1 MAEKFKMPNKK
12 TTIIIGIIIA
22 ILAIVAVT
30 GTVVFLKDRGSTE
43 AADLESEQ
51 VSRDTTGTSTQNDQQ
66 VSQNEGTPQGETA
79 QNNEQT
85 TSEQNQNNGVA
96 QNDNNQATGT
106 VNAGTTG
113 TTTTTGTAGNTGTT
127 TTTDNIQETTISRTE
142 EVQIPERKTMEG
154 HYVGWTPMQVNAD
167 INYAKNIVAQPDNL
181 EIHKVAKTATGENLV
196 TKGEEIT
203 YEISVKN
210 NSEKELKG
218 IEIKDNI
225 PTMTEYKSGS
235 VDNNGEEVKETTGN
249 VIGLKWNIDL
259 KVGEEKVVSFKVTV
273 AKNATGTIENVAFVN
288 GESTKPVETAVV
300 TATKTAT
307 IEGKEEGEPA
317 KVGDKITYTIT
328 VVNTEDIAGSAN
340 VKDESL
346 AKLVED
352 GILKI
357 DEASKE
363 TATKVMEGT
372 VISVPGKGEG
382 KISFTMVVEKIN
394 GAIKNIATVGEEKP
408 ETTVNTVNIT
418 GEKSNTDTDD
428 VVKPGDTFDYT
439 IVLTNSGNVAGTA
452 TVTDEVPEGLK
463 VTGTNPTTAT
473 LDGRKVDFGD
483 VTVAPGT
490 PVTLTISVEVE
501 ATATGDIKNVGKV
514 DGKDVEDPETIK
526 TVNITAEKANNED
539 DNKVKPGDTFDYTI
553 TLTNN
558 GNTTGTAT
566 VTDEVPEGLKVTGT
580 NPTTAT
586 VDGRKVDFGDVEV
599 APGTP
604 VTLTIS
610 VEVEATAT
618 GDIKNVGKVDGKDV
632 EDPETIKTVNITAE
646 KANNEDDNKVKPGD
660 TFDYTITLTNN
671 GNTTG
676 TATVTDEVPEGLKV
690 TGTNPTATVEGR
702 KVDFGDVEVAPGTPV
717 TLTIS
722 VEVEATAT
730 GDIKN
735 VGKVDGKDVEDPET
749 IKTVNI
755 TGEKSNT
762 DQDNIV
768 KPGDTFDYTIVLTNS
783 GNTTGSVTVT
793 DDIPDAL
800 EITGTTPTSEGEN
813 ATVTVTGNHVDF
825 GNVEVTPGT
834 PVTLT
839 ISVKVKATATGTF
852 KNVAKVDGKD
862 TPDTE
867 VTIENVTNITAT
879 KGNNDTDG
887 KVKAGDVVTYTINLS
902 NSGNVAGTT
911 TVTDRLP
918 SGVIYQE
925 SSDNGVYSNTT
936 GTVIWNNVNVPVG
949 TNTKQLTVTVK
960 IDKTATGRIVNTA
973 IVENEE
979 IHDGGLDLVKITA
992 TKSSNITSIA
1002 KVGQEVVYTIKA
1014 INNGTIAGDATI
1026 TDQVPSTLELKEA
1039 TLTAAGED
1047 TISKTDAGLVT
1058 WNVKGLEPGAGN
1070 ARVLTIKATIKDF
1083 TGTTEN
1089 ITNEVKVDN
1098 EKTSETTIEAG
1109 RPLITSTKTSEIISC
1124 PERNELTGNTVHE
1137 GDKIKYTITV
1147 RNTGAVEKVINV
1159 TDQIKDGLSY
1169 VDGTLTAEFAG
1180 KTVTGATV
1188 QNGVVKLENYT
1199 LTTGG
1204 TLTITFTVEVNT
1216 LPEGV
1221 YSKTIDAN
1229 VAVVDGADVSDEG
1242 GYEVLKPIISSEKTS
1257 AIVACSKG
1265 VTTGTIVHENDQI
1278 KYIINVYNTG
1288 RTSGKVTIEDTIPEG
1303 LSYVAGSVTAKVDNT
1318 AVSGVSVDNGKLTLT
1333 NYSLAAG
1340 KTLVIE
1346 FTAKVNTLPTGV
1358 YSKTIATNVATV
1370 NGTTTEDNKGE
1381 YNVVKPNV
1389 ESSKSS
1395 AIVECSVNQTTGKIV
1410 HENDKVRYTITVENN
1425 GTDSDVVNVTDTI
1438 PAGLKYVTDS
1448 LSAKLNDNTEVKATI
1463 SGRQI
1468 KVEAYTLAA
1477 GKTLTITFDA
1487 TVDTLE
1493 SGVYSKQIANNVAV
1507 VNGVNVPD
1515 NGGYE
1520 VQKPQIESSK
1530 VVDKQKAEY
1539 DEELTYT
1546 ITAKNLSTT
1555 TAEVSISDPIPEGT
1569 EYVPNSIT
1577 VNGTAAADA
1586 NNYKDGKVV
1595 YTGTLTKQ
1603 NETVTITFKVKVTEK
1618 AIGTL
1623 ITNKANINNEEKQAT
1638 TKVVKR
1644 VTVGT
1649 ESTKVTPID
1658 LVFVLDVSGSM
1669 NTNNKIG
1676 DLRTASQKLAD
1687 KVFADETTSTISVI
1701 TYSKSAS
1708 DKGTYTYAQRN
1719 NLKATISGL
1728 TANGGT
1734 NIYAALNAANTKV
1747 SALGTER
1754 EKVVVFLTDGSPTIP
1769 DYIRGVHS
1777 SDNADSGF
1785 TNNVKDKIVKQAK
1798 ALKTLVGAKGKVYS
1812 IGLGLDNLSTTN
1824 VRSAS
1829 ECTLTS
1835 LDVTKS
1841 FDTENHTFTITIA
1854 NPTGSEITLEQVD
1867 ASFSDISKLITV
1879 KNGEIRGNRK
1889 RKARWSNVKI
1899 SANGSVTLTGTY
1911 EPDKNYGWDGEKW
1924 AEVEREPSESSV
1936 SVDTGYKGVCITEEH
1951 QELYNG
1957 KPLYTV
1963 IKTADEKQ
1971 YHGITEKDYANYLLS
1986 KISTEGIPMNV
1997 NSVETAFDKIL
2008 HDISTTSKIYTVEEG
2023 TVIDIPETRNIISDV
2038 TVKIGDSSKGY
2049 TLDELK
2055 AGVNGLVYKEGEG
2068 FKWTITGDTL
2078 LTNKLSLEYKVD
2090 E

>member
-1 MAEKFKMPNKK
+1 MAMNFKKPSKK
-12 TTIIIGIIIA
+12 TAII
-22 ILAIVAVT
+22 AIVAVIILLAIAIT
-30 GTVVFLKDRGSTE
+30 GTVVFLRDRGTTE
-43 AADLESEQ
+43 AADLDTEQ
-51 VSRDTTGTSTQNDQQ
+51 VDRQ
-66 VSQNEGTPQGETA
+66 VSQDEQTPNTGAESETVQPETPNEAAEQTDTQNQGTAEGTQTETTA
-79 QNNEQT
+79 
-85 TSEQNQNNGVA
+85 
-96 QNDNNQATGT
+96 
-106 VNAGTTG
+106 NAGTT
-113 TTTTTGTAGNTGTT
+113 TGTT
-127 TTTDNIQETTISRTE
+127 AGATRPQTGTTTDNIQETTITRTE
-142 EVQIPERKTMEG
+142 SIEIPERQVSEG
-154 HYVGWTPMQVNAD
+154 HYVGWTPIDIEAELASAKINAK
-167 INYAKNIVAQPDNL
+167 YDNL
-181 EIHKVAKTATGENLV
+181 EIKKVAKTATGENLV

-218 IEIKDNI
+218 IEIKDKI
-225 PTMTEYKSGS
+225 PAMTEYKSGS
-235 VDNNGEEVKETTGN
+235 IDNNGEEIKEATGK

-259 KVGEEKVVSFKVTV
+259 KAGEEKVVSFKVTV
-273 AKNATGTIENVAFVN
+273 AENATGTIENVAIVN
-288 GESTKPVETAVV
+288 GESTEPAKTAVV
-300 TATKTAT
+300 TASKTAT
-307 IEGKEEGEPA
+307 IEGKEKGQPA

-328 VVNTEDIAGSAN
+328 VVNTEDIAGKAN

-372 VISVPGKGEG
+372 TIDVPAKGEG

-394 GAIKNIATVGEEKP
+394 GAIKNIAIVGTEEQEATVD
-408 ETTVNTVNIT
+408 TVNIT
-418 GEKSNTDTDD
+418 AEKTNNDLDN

-439 IVLTNSGNVAGTA
+439 IVLTNN
-452 TVTDEVPEGLK
+452 
-463 VTGTNPTTAT
+463 
-473 LDGRKVDFGD
+473 
-483 VTVAPGT
+483 
-490 PVTLTISVEVE
+490 
-501 ATATGDIKNVGKV
+501 
-514 DGKDVEDPETIK
+514 
-526 TVNITAEKANNED
+526 
-539 DNKVKPGDTFDYTI
+539 
-553 TLTNN
+553 
-558 GNTTGTAT
+558 
-566 VTDEVPEGLKVTGT
+566 
-580 NPTTAT
+580 
-586 VDGRKVDFGDVEV
+586 
-599 APGTP
+599 
-604 VTLTIS
+604 
-610 VEVEATAT
+610 
-618 GDIKNVGKVDGKDV
+618 
-632 EDPETIKTVNITAE
+632 
-646 KANNEDDNKVKPGD
+646 
-660 TFDYTITLTNN
+660 
-671 GNTTG
+671 
-676 TATVTDEVPEGLKV
+676 
-690 TGTNPTATVEGR
+690 
-702 KVDFGDVEVAPGTPV
+702 
-717 TLTIS
+717 
-722 VEVEATAT
+722 
-730 GDIKN
+730 
-735 VGKVDGKDVEDPET
+735 
-749 IKTVNI
+749 
-755 TGEKSNT
+755 
-762 DQDNIV
+762 
-768 KPGDTFDYTIVLTNS
+768 

-800 EITGTTPTSEGEN
+800 EITGTTPT
-813 ATVTVTGNHVDF
+813 ATVTGNHVDF
-825 GNVEVTPGT
+825 GNVTVAPGT

-852 KNVAKVDGKD
+852 KNVALVDGKN

-879 KGNNDTDG
+879 KENNDTDG
-887 KVKAGDVVTYTINLS
+887 KVKAGDVVTYTIKLS

-949 TNTKQLTVTVK
+949 TNTKQLTVTVT
-960 IDKTATGRIVNTA
+960 IDKTAAGRIVNRA

-979 IHDGGLDLVKITA
+979 IHDEGLDLVKITA

-1002 KVGQEVVYTIKA
+1002 KVDQEVVYTITA

-1039 TLTAAGED
+1039 TLTEAGED
-1047 TISKTDAGLVT
+1047 TISKTDEGLVT
-1058 WNVKGLEPGAGN
+1058 WNVKGLKPGAEN

-1109 RPLITSTKTSEIISC
+1109 KPLITSTKTSEIISC

-1147 RNTGAVEKVINV
+1147 RNTGAVEKAINV
-1159 TDQIKDGLSY
+1159 TDQIKDGLRY

-1180 KTVTGATV
+1180 KVVTGATV

-1204 TLTITFTVEVNT
+1204 TLTITFTVEVKALAAN
-1216 LPEGV
+1216 E

-1229 VAVVDGADVSDEG
+1229 VAVVDGANVPDEG
-1242 GYEVLKPIISSEKTS
+1242 GYEVLKPIISSDKTS

-1278 KYIINVYNTG
+1278 KYTINVYNTG
-1288 RTSGKVTIEDTIPEG
+1288 RTSGKVTVEDTIPEG

-1318 AVSGVSVDNGKLTLT
+1318 AISGVSVDTNGKLTLT

-1346 FTAKVNTLPTGV
+1346 FTAKVNTLPEDV
-1358 YSKTIATNVATV
+1358 YSKTILTNVATV
-1370 NGTTTEDNKGE
+1370 NGTTTEDNKGKYE
-1381 YNVVKPNV
+1381 VVKPNI
-1389 ESSKSS
+1389 EPSKSS

-1410 HENDKVRYTITVENN
+1410 HENDKIRYTITVENN

-1438 PAGLKYVTDS
+1438 PTGLKYVTDS
-1448 LSAKLNDNTEVKATI
+1448 LSAKLNDNTEVEATI

-1477 GKTLTITFDA
+1477 GNTLTITFDA
-1487 TVDTLE
+1487 TVDPLE
-1493 SGVYSKQIANNVAV
+1493 SGVYSKQIANNIAV

-1530 VVDKQKAEY
+1530 VVDKQTAEY

-1555 TAEVSISDPIPEGT
+1555 TSEVNISDQIPEGT
-1569 EYVPNSIT
+1569 EYVANSIK
-1577 VNGTAAADA
+1577 VNGTSVADA

-1595 YTGTLTKQ
+1595 YTGSLSKQ

-1618 AIGTL
+1618 AIGTV
-1623 ITNKANINNEEKQAT
+1623 ITNKANINGEEKQAT
-1638 TKVVKR
+1638 TKVVKK
-1644 VTVGT
+1644 VTVET
-1649 ESTKVTPID
+1649 ESSKVTPID

-1676 DLRTASQKLAD
+1676 DLRTAAQKLAD

-1728 TANGGT
+1728 TANDGT

-1769 DYIRGVHS
+1769 DYISGVHS
-1777 SDNADSGF
+1777 SDNRDSSY
-1785 TNNVKDKIVKQAK
+1785 TNNVKDEIVKQAK
-1798 ALKTLVGAKGKVYS
+1798 ALKTLVGTKGKVYS
-1812 IGLGLDNLSTTN
+1812 IGLGLGNLSTTN

-1829 ECTLTS
+1829 ECTTTDLN
-1835 LDVTKS
+1835 VTKT
-1841 FDTENHTFTITIA
+1841 FDTESHTFTITIE

-1867 ASFSDISKLITV
+1867 ASFSDISKLLTV
-1879 KNGEIRGNRK
+1879 EKGEIRGNSK

-1911 EPDKNYGWDGEKW
+1911 EPDTYKAWNGGWV
-1924 AEVEREPSESSV
+1924 EVEREPSERSV
-1936 SVDTGYKGVCITEEH
+1936 SVDTGYEGVCITEEH
-1951 QELYNG
+1951 QELFNG

-1963 IKTADEKQ
+1963 IKTADGKQ

-1986 KISTEGIPMNV
+1986 KISTEGTPMNV
-1997 NSVETAFDKIL
+1997 DSVETAFDKIL
-2008 HDISTTSKIYTVEEG
+2008 HDISTTSNTYTVEEG

-2055 AGVNGLVYKEGEG
+2055 VGVNGLVYKEGEG

-2078 LTNKLSLEYKVD
+2078 LTNKLSLEYKVY

>member
-1 MAEKFKMPNKK
+1 MKVK
-12 TTIIIGIIIA
+12 TG
-22 ILAIVAVT
+22 
-30 GTVVFLKDRGSTE
+30 
-43 AADLESEQ
+43 
-51 VSRDTTGTSTQNDQQ
+51 
-66 VSQNEGTPQGETA
+66 
-79 QNNEQT
+79 
-85 TSEQNQNNGVA
+85 
-96 QNDNNQATGT
+96 
-106 VNAGTTG
+106 
-113 TTTTTGTAGNTGTT
+113 
-127 TTTDNIQETTISRTE
+127 
-142 EVQIPERKTMEG
+142 
-154 HYVGWTPMQVNAD
+154 
-167 INYAKNIVAQPDNL
+167 
-181 EIHKVAKTATGENLV
+181 
-196 TKGEEIT
+196 
-203 YEISVKN
+203 
-210 NSEKELKG
+210 
-218 IEIKDNI
+218 
-225 PTMTEYKSGS
+225 
-235 VDNNGEEVKETTGN
+235 
-249 VIGLKWNIDL
+249 
-259 KVGEEKVVSFKVTV
+259 
-273 AKNATGTIENVAFVN
+273 
-288 GESTKPVETAVV
+288 
-300 TATKTAT
+300 
-307 IEGKEEGEPA
+307 
-317 KVGDKITYTIT
+317 
-328 VVNTEDIAGSAN
+328 
-340 VKDESL
+340 
-346 AKLVED
+346 
-352 GILKI
+352 
-357 DEASKE
+357 
-363 TATKVMEGT
+363 
-372 VISVPGKGEG
+372 
-382 KISFTMVVEKIN
+382 
-394 GAIKNIATVGEEKP
+394 
-408 ETTVNTVNIT
+408 
-418 GEKSNTDTDD
+418 
-428 VVKPGDTFDYT
+428 
-439 IVLTNSGNVAGTA
+439 
-452 TVTDEVPEGLK
+452 
-463 VTGTNPTTAT
+463 
-473 LDGRKVDFGD
+473 
-483 VTVAPGT
+483 
-490 PVTLTISVEVE
+490 
-501 ATATGDIKNVGKV
+501 ATGDIKNVGKV

-526 TVNITAEKANNED
+526 TVNITAEKSNNED
-539 DNKVKPGDTFDYTI
+539 DNK
-553 TLTNN
+553 
-558 GNTTGTAT
+558 
-566 VTDEVPEGLKVTGT
+566 
-580 NPTTAT
+580 
-586 VDGRKVDFGDVEV
+586 
-599 APGTP
+599 
-604 VTLTIS
+604 
-610 VEVEATAT
+610 
-618 GDIKNVGKVDGKDV
+618 
-632 EDPETIKTVNITAE
+632 
-646 KANNEDDNKVKPGD
+646 
-660 TFDYTITLTNN
+660 
-671 GNTTG
+671 
-676 TATVTDEVPEGLKV
+676 
-690 TGTNPTATVEGR
+690 
-702 KVDFGDVEVAPGTPV
+702 
-717 TLTIS
+717 
-722 VEVEATAT
+722 
-730 GDIKN
+730 
-735 VGKVDGKDVEDPET
+735 
-749 IKTVNI
+749 
-755 TGEKSNT
+755 
-762 DQDNIV
+762 V

-800 EITGTTPTSEGEN
+800 EITGTTPT
-813 ATVTVTGNHVDF
+813 ATVTGNHVDF
-825 GNVEVTPGT
+825 GNVKVVPGT

-839 ISVKVKATATGTF
+839 ISVKVKSTATGTF
-852 KNVAKVDGKD
+852 KNVALVDGKN

-879 KGNNDTDG
+879 KENNDTDG
-887 KVKAGDVVTYTINLS
+887 KVKAGDVVTYTIKLS

-960 IDKTATGRIVNTA
+960 IDKTAAERIVNTA

-1002 KVGQEVVYTIKA
+1002 KVGQEVVYTITA

-1039 TLTAAGED
+1039 TLTATGED
-1047 TISKTDAGLVT
+1047 TISKTDDGLVT
-1058 WNVKGLEPGAGN
+1058 WNVKGLEPGVEN

-1109 RPLITSTKTSEIISC
+1109 KPLITSTKTSEITSC

-1159 TDQIKDGLSY
+1159 TDQIKDGLRY

-1180 KTVTGATV
+1180 KAVTGATV

-1204 TLTITFTVEVNT
+1204 TLTITFTVEVNA
-1216 LPEGV
+1216 LAANE

-1229 VAVVDGADVSDEG
+1229 VAVVDGVDTEDEKG
-1242 GYEVLKPIISSEKTS
+1242 EYEVLKPIISSDKTS

-1278 KYIINVYNTG
+1278 KYTINVYNTG

-1303 LSYVAGSVTAKVDNT
+1303 LSYVAGSVTAKVDST
-1318 AVSGVSVDNGKLTLT
+1318 AISGVSVDANGKLTLT

-1346 FTAKVNTLPTGV
+1346 FTAKVNTLPAGV
-1358 YSKTIATNVATV
+1358 YSKTILTNVATV
-1370 NGTTTEDNKGE
+1370 NGTTTEDNKGK
-1381 YNVVKPNV
+1381 YNVVKPNI
-1389 ESSKSS
+1389 EPSKSS

-1410 HENDKVRYTITVENN
+1410 HENDKIRYTITVENN

-1438 PAGLKYVTDS
+1438 PAGLTYVTDS
-1448 LSAKLNDNTEVKATI
+1448 LSAKLNDNTEVEATI
-1463 SGRQI
+1463 NGRQI

-1487 TVDTLE
+1487 TVDPLE
-1493 SGVYSKQIANNVAV
+1493 SGVYSKQIANNIAV

-1530 VVDKQKAEY
+1530 VVDKQTAEY

-1577 VNGTAAADA
+1577 VNGTAVADA

-1618 AIGTL
+1618 AIGTV

-1644 VTVGT
+1644 VTVVT

-1676 DLRTASQKLAD
+1676 DLRTAAQKLAD

-1708 DKGTYTYAQRN
+1708 DKGTYTYVQRN

-1785 TNNVKDKIVKQAK
+1785 TNNVKDEIVKQAK
-1798 ALKTLVGAKGKVYS
+1798 ALKTLVGTKGKLYS

-1867 ASFSDISKLITV
+1867 ASFSDISKLLTV
-1879 KNGEIRGNRK
+1879 KNGEIRGNSK

-1911 EPDKNYGWDGEKW
+1911 EPYTYNTWNGGWV
-1924 AEVEREPSESSV
+1924 EVEREPSESSV
-1936 SVDTGYKGVCITEEH
+1936 SVDTGYEGVCITEEH

-1963 IKTADEKQ
+1963 IKTADGKQ

-1986 KISTEGIPMNV
+1986 KISTEGTPMNV
-1997 NSVETAFDKIL
+1997 DSVETAFDKIL
-2008 HDISTTSKIYTVEEG
+2008 HDISTTSNTYTVEEG

-2049 TLDELK
+2049 TLDKLK

>member
-1 MAEKFKMPNKK
+1 MAMNFKKPSKK
-12 TTIIIGIIIA
+12 TAIIT
-22 ILAIVAVT
+22 IVAVIILLAIAIT
-30 GTVVFLKDRGSTE
+30 GTVVFLRDRGTTE
-43 AADLESEQ
+43 AADLETEQ
-51 VSRDTTGTSTQNDQQ
+51 VDRQ
-66 VSQNEGTPQGETA
+66 VSQDEQTPNTGVESESVQPEIPNEAAEQTDTQNQGTAEGTR
-79 QNNEQT
+79 
-85 TSEQNQNNGVA
+85 
-96 QNDNNQATGT
+96 TGT
-106 VNAGTTG
+106 TNAGTTG
-113 TTTTTGTAGNTGTT
+113 TNAGATRTQTG
-127 TTTDNIQETTISRTE
+127 TTTDNIQETTITRTE
-142 EVQIPERKTMEG
+142 SIEIPERQVSEG
-154 HYVGWTPMQVNAD
+154 HYVGWTPIDIEAELASAKINAK
-167 INYAKNIVAQPDNL
+167 YDNL
-181 EIHKVAKTATGENLV
+181 EIKKVAKTATGENLV

-218 IEIKDNI
+218 IEIKDKI
-225 PTMTEYKSGS
+225 PAMTEYKSGS
-235 VDNNGEEVKETTGN
+235 IDNNGEEIKEATGK

-259 KVGEEKVVSFKVTV
+259 KAGEEKVVSFKVTV
-273 AKNATGTIENVAFVN
+273 AQNATGTIENIAVVN
-288 GESTKPVETAVV
+288 GESTDPAKTAVV
-300 TATKTAT
+300 TASKTAT
-307 IEGKEEGEPA
+307 IEGKEEGQPA

-328 VVNTEDIAGSAN
+328 VVNTGDIAGKAN

-372 VISVPGKGEG
+372 TIDVPAKGKGN
-382 KISFTMVVEKIN
+382 ISFTMVVEKIN
-394 GAIKNIATVGEEKP
+394 GAIKNIAIVGTEEQEATVD
-408 ETTVNTVNIT
+408 TVNIT
-418 GEKSNTDTDD
+418 AEKTNNDLDN

-439 IVLTNSGNVAGTA
+439 IVLTNN
-452 TVTDEVPEGLK
+452 
-463 VTGTNPTTAT
+463 
-473 LDGRKVDFGD
+473 
-483 VTVAPGT
+483 
-490 PVTLTISVEVE
+490 
-501 ATATGDIKNVGKV
+501 
-514 DGKDVEDPETIK
+514 
-526 TVNITAEKANNED
+526 
-539 DNKVKPGDTFDYTI
+539 
-553 TLTNN
+553 
-558 GNTTGTAT
+558 
-566 VTDEVPEGLKVTGT
+566 
-580 NPTTAT
+580 
-586 VDGRKVDFGDVEV
+586 
-599 APGTP
+599 
-604 VTLTIS
+604 
-610 VEVEATAT
+610 
-618 GDIKNVGKVDGKDV
+618 
-632 EDPETIKTVNITAE
+632 
-646 KANNEDDNKVKPGD
+646 
-660 TFDYTITLTNN
+660 
-671 GNTTG
+671 
-676 TATVTDEVPEGLKV
+676 
-690 TGTNPTATVEGR
+690 
-702 KVDFGDVEVAPGTPV
+702 
-717 TLTIS
+717 
-722 VEVEATAT
+722 
-730 GDIKN
+730 
-735 VGKVDGKDVEDPET
+735 
-749 IKTVNI
+749 
-755 TGEKSNT
+755 
-762 DQDNIV
+762 
-768 KPGDTFDYTIVLTNS
+768 

-800 EITGTTPTSEGEN
+800 EIKGTTPT
-813 ATVTVTGNHVDF
+813 ATVTGNHVDF
-825 GNVEVTPGT
+825 GNVTVAPGT

-839 ISVKVKATATGTF
+839 INVQVKSTATGTF
-852 KNVAKVDGKD
+852 KNVALVDGKN

-879 KGNNDTDG
+879 KENNDTDG
-887 KVKAGDVVTYTINLS
+887 KVKAGDVVTYTIKLS

-949 TNTKQLTVTVK
+949 TNTKQLTVTVT
-960 IDKTATGRIVNTA
+960 IDKTAAGRIVNRA

-979 IHDGGLDLVKITA
+979 IHDEGLDLVKITA

-1002 KVGQEVVYTIKA
+1002 KVDQEVVYTITA

-1039 TLTAAGED
+1039 TLTEAGED
-1047 TISKTDAGLVT
+1047 TISKTDEGLVT
-1058 WNVKGLEPGAGN
+1058 WNVKGLKPGAEN

-1109 RPLITSTKTSEIISC
+1109 KPLITSTKTSEIISC

-1147 RNTGAVEKVINV
+1147 RNTGAVEKAINV
-1159 TDQIKDGLSY
+1159 TDQIKDGLRY

-1180 KTVTGATV
+1180 KVVTGATV

-1204 TLTITFTVEVNT
+1204 TLTITFTVEVKALAAN
-1216 LPEGV
+1216 E

-1229 VAVVDGADVSDEG
+1229 VAVVDGANVPDEG
-1242 GYEVLKPIISSEKTS
+1242 GYEVLKPIISSDKTS

-1278 KYIINVYNTG
+1278 KYTINVYNTG
-1288 RTSGKVTIEDTIPEG
+1288 RTSGKVTVEDTIPEG

-1318 AVSGVSVDNGKLTLT
+1318 AISGVSVDTNGKLTLT

-1346 FTAKVNTLPTGV
+1346 FTAKVNTLPAGV
-1358 YSKTIATNVATV
+1358 YGKTILTNVATV
-1370 NGTTTEDNKGE
+1370 NGTTTEDNKGKYE
-1381 YNVVKPNV
+1381 VVKPNI
-1389 ESSKSS
+1389 EPSKSS

-1410 HENDKVRYTITVENN
+1410 HENDKIRYTITVENN
-1425 GTDSDVVNVTDTI
+1425 GTDSDVVNVTDII
-1438 PAGLKYVTDS
+1438 PAGLTYVKDS
-1448 LSAKLNDNTEVKATI
+1448 LSAKLNDNTEVEATI

-1477 GKTLTITFDA
+1477 GNTLTITFDA

-1493 SGVYSKQIANNVAV
+1493 SGVYSKQIANNIAV

-1530 VVDKQKAEY
+1530 VVDKQTAEY

-1555 TAEVSISDPIPEGT
+1555 TSEVNISDQIPEGT
-1569 EYVPNSIT
+1569 EYVANSIK
-1577 VNGTAAADA
+1577 VNGTSVADA

-1618 AIGTL
+1618 AIGTV
-1623 ITNKANINNEEKQAT
+1623 ITNKANINGEEKQAT
-1638 TKVVKR
+1638 TKVVKK
-1644 VTVGT
+1644 VTVET
-1649 ESTKVTPID
+1649 ESSKVTPID

-1676 DLRTASQKLAD
+1676 DLRTAAQKLAD

-1728 TANGGT
+1728 TANDGT

-1769 DYIRGVHS
+1769 DYISGVHS
-1777 SDNADSGF
+1777 SDNRDSSY
-1785 TNNVKDKIVKQAK
+1785 TNNVKDEIVKQAK
-1798 ALKTLVGAKGKVYS
+1798 ALKTLVGTKGKVYS

-1835 LDVTKS
+1835 LEVTKS

-1867 ASFSDISKLITV
+1867 ASFSDISKLLTV
-1879 KNGEIRGNRK
+1879 EKGEIRGNSK

-1911 EPDKNYGWDGEKW
+1911 EPDTYKAWNGGWV
-1924 AEVEREPSESSV
+1924 EVEREPSERSV
-1936 SVDTGYKGVCITEEH
+1936 SVDTGYEGVCITEEH
-1951 QELYNG
+1951 QELFNG

-1963 IKTADEKQ
+1963 IKTADGKQ

-1986 KISTEGIPMNV
+1986 KISTEGTPMNV
-1997 NSVETAFDKIL
+1997 DSVETAFDKIL
-2008 HDISTTSKIYTVEEG
+2008 HDISTTSNTYTVEEG

-2055 AGVNGLVYKEGEG
+2055 VGVNGLVYKEGEG

-2078 LTNKLSLEYKVD
+2078 LTNKLSLEYKVY

>member
-1 MAEKFKMPNKK
+1 MAMNFKKPSKK
-12 TTIIIGIIIA
+12 TAII
-22 ILAIVAVT
+22 AIVAVIILLAIAIT
-30 GTVVFLKDRGSTE
+30 GTVVFLRDRGTTE
-43 AADLESEQ
+43 AADLDTEQ
-51 VSRDTTGTSTQNDQQ
+51 VDRQ
-66 VSQNEGTPQGETA
+66 VSQDEQTPNTGAESETVQPETPNEAAEQTDTQNQGTAEGTQTETTA
-79 QNNEQT
+79 
-85 TSEQNQNNGVA
+85 
-96 QNDNNQATGT
+96 
-106 VNAGTTG
+106 NAGTT
-113 TTTTTGTAGNTGTT
+113 TGTT
-127 TTTDNIQETTISRTE
+127 AGATRPQTGTTTDNIQETTITRTE
-142 EVQIPERKTMEG
+142 SIEIPERQVSEG
-154 HYVGWTPMQVNAD
+154 HYVGWTPIDIEAELASAKINAK
-167 INYAKNIVAQPDNL
+167 YDNL
-181 EIHKVAKTATGENLV
+181 EIKKVAKTATGENLV
-196 TKGEEIT
+196 TKGEKIT

-218 IEIKDNI
+218 IEIKDKI
-225 PTMTEYKSGS
+225 PAMTEYKSGS
-235 VDNNGEEVKETTGN
+235 IDNNGEEIKEATGK

-259 KVGEEKVVSFKVTV
+259 KAGEEKVVSFKVTV
-273 AKNATGTIENVAFVN
+273 AENATGTIENVAIVN
-288 GESTKPVETAVV
+288 GESTEPAKTAVV
-300 TATKTAT
+300 TASKTAT
-307 IEGKEEGEPA
+307 IEGKEKGQPA

-328 VVNTEDIAGSAN
+328 VVNTEDIAGKAN

-363 TATKVMEGT
+363 TATKVIEGT
-372 VISVPGKGEG
+372 TIDVPAKGEG

-394 GAIKNIATVGEEKP
+394 GAIKNIAIVGTEEQEATVD
-408 ETTVNTVNIT
+408 TVNIT
-418 GEKSNTDTDD
+418 AEKANTDQDN

-452 TVTDEVPEGLK
+452 KVTDKVPEGLK
-463 VTGTNPTTAT
+463 VTKTNPTTAKVE
-473 LDGRKVDFGD
+473 GRNVDFGD
-483 VTVAPGT
+483 VEVAPGT

-501 ATATGDIKNVGKV
+501 AEATGDIHNVGKV

-526 TVNITAEKANNED
+526 TVNITAEKSNNED
-539 DNKVKPGDTFDYTI
+539 DNK
-553 TLTNN
+553 
-558 GNTTGTAT
+558 
-566 VTDEVPEGLKVTGT
+566 
-580 NPTTAT
+580 
-586 VDGRKVDFGDVEV
+586 
-599 APGTP
+599 
-604 VTLTIS
+604 
-610 VEVEATAT
+610 
-618 GDIKNVGKVDGKDV
+618 
-632 EDPETIKTVNITAE
+632 
-646 KANNEDDNKVKPGD
+646 
-660 TFDYTITLTNN
+660 
-671 GNTTG
+671 
-676 TATVTDEVPEGLKV
+676 
-690 TGTNPTATVEGR
+690 
-702 KVDFGDVEVAPGTPV
+702 
-717 TLTIS
+717 
-722 VEVEATAT
+722 
-730 GDIKN
+730 
-735 VGKVDGKDVEDPET
+735 
-749 IKTVNI
+749 
-755 TGEKSNT
+755 
-762 DQDNIV
+762 V

-800 EITGTTPTSEGEN
+800 EITGTTPT
-813 ATVTVTGNHVDF
+813 ATVTGNHVDF
-825 GNVEVTPGT
+825 GNVEVAPGTPVTLTISVKVKTGATGDIKNVGKVDGKDVKDPETIKTVNITAEKSNNEDDNKVKPGDTFDYTIVLTNSGNTTGSVTVTDDIPDALEITGTTPTATVTGNHVDFGNVTVAPGT

-852 KNVAKVDGKD
+852 KNVALVDGKN

-879 KGNNDTDG
+879 KENNDTDG
-887 KVKAGDVVTYTINLS
+887 KVKAGDVVTYTIKLS

-918 SGVIYQE
+918 SGVIYQG

-936 GTVIWNNVNVPVG
+936 GTLIWNNVNVPVG
-949 TNTKQLTVTVK
+949 TNTKQLTVTVT
-960 IDKTATGRIVNTA
+960 IDKTAAGRIVNRA

-1002 KVGQEVVYTIKA
+1002 KVGQEVVYTITA

-1047 TISKTDAGLVT
+1047 TISKTDDGLVT
-1058 WNVKGLEPGAGN
+1058 WNVKGLEPGVEN

-1109 RPLITSTKTSEIISC
+1109 KPLITSTKTSEIISC

-1159 TDQIKDGLSY
+1159 TDQIKDGLRY

-1180 KTVTGATV
+1180 KAVTGATV

-1204 TLTITFTVEVNT
+1204 TLTITFTVEVKALAAN
-1216 LPEGV
+1216 E

-1229 VAVVDGADVSDEG
+1229 VAVVDGANVPDEG
-1242 GYEVLKPIISSEKTS
+1242 GYEVLKPIISSAKTS

-1278 KYIINVYNTG
+1278 KYTINVYNTG
-1288 RTSGKVTIEDTIPEG
+1288 RTSGKVTVEDTIPEG

-1318 AVSGVSVDNGKLTLT
+1318 AISGVSVDTNGKLTLT

-1346 FTAKVNTLPTGV
+1346 FTAKVNTLPEDV
-1358 YSKTIATNVATV
+1358 YSKTILTNVATV
-1370 NGTTTEDNKGE
+1370 NGTTTEDNKGKYE
-1381 YNVVKPNV
+1381 VVKPNI
-1389 ESSKSS
+1389 EPSKSS

-1410 HENDKVRYTITVENN
+1410 HENDKIRYTITVENN

-1438 PAGLKYVTDS
+1438 PTGLKYVTDS
-1448 LSAKLNDNTEVKATI
+1448 LSAKLNDNTEVEAAI

-1487 TVDTLE
+1487 TVDPLE
-1493 SGVYSKQIANNVAV
+1493 SGVYSKQIANNIAV

-1530 VVDKQKAEY
+1530 VVDKQTAEY

-1555 TAEVSISDPIPEGT
+1555 TSEVNISDQIPEGT
-1569 EYVPNSIT
+1569 EYVANSIK
-1577 VNGTAAADA
+1577 VNGTSVADA

-1618 AIGTL
+1618 AIGTV
-1623 ITNKANINNEEKQAT
+1623 ITNKANINGEEKQAT
-1638 TKVVKR
+1638 TKVVKK
-1644 VTVGT
+1644 VTVET
-1649 ESTKVTPID
+1649 ESSKVTPID

-1676 DLRTASQKLAD
+1676 DLRTATQKLAD

-1785 TNNVKDKIVKQAK
+1785 TNNVKGEIVKQAK
-1798 ALKTLVGAKGKVYS
+1798 ALKTLVGTKGKVYS

-1835 LDVTKS
+1835 LEVTKS

-1879 KNGEIRGNRK
+1879 KNGEIRGNSK
-1889 RKARWSNVKI
+1889 KKARWSNVKI

-1911 EPDKNYGWDGEKW
+1911 EPDTYKAWNGGWV
-1924 AEVEREPSESSV
+1924 EVEREPSERSV
-1936 SVDTGYKGVCITEEH
+1936 SVDTGYEGVCITEEH
-1951 QELYNG
+1951 QELFNG

-1963 IKTADEKQ
+1963 IKTADGKQ

-1986 KISTEGIPMNV
+1986 KISTEGTPMNV
-1997 NSVETAFDKIL
+1997 DSVETAFDKIL
-2008 HDISTTSKIYTVEEG
+2008 HDISTISNTYTVEEG

-2055 AGVNGLVYKEGEG
+2055 VGVNGLVYKEGEG

>member
-1 MAEKFKMPNKK
+1 MAMNFKKPSKK
-12 TTIIIGIIIA
+12 TAII
-22 ILAIVAVT
+22 AIVAVIILLAIAIT
-30 GTVVFLKDRGSTE
+30 GTVVFLRDRGTTE
-43 AADLESEQ
+43 AADLDTEQ
-51 VSRDTTGTSTQNDQQ
+51 VDRQ
-66 VSQNEGTPQGETA
+66 VSQDEQTPNTGAESETVQPETPNEAAEQTDTQNQGTAEGTQTETTA
-79 QNNEQT
+79 
-85 TSEQNQNNGVA
+85 
-96 QNDNNQATGT
+96 
-106 VNAGTTG
+106 NAGTT
-113 TTTTTGTAGNTGTT
+113 TGTT
-127 TTTDNIQETTISRTE
+127 AGATRPQTGTTTDNIQETTITRTE
-142 EVQIPERKTMEG
+142 SIEIPERQVSEG
-154 HYVGWTPMQVNAD
+154 HYVGWTPIDIEAELASAKINAK
-167 INYAKNIVAQPDNL
+167 YDNL
-181 EIHKVAKTATGENLV
+181 EIKKVAKTATGENLV

-218 IEIKDNI
+218 IEIKDKI
-225 PTMTEYKSGS
+225 PAMTEYKSGS
-235 VDNNGEEVKETTGN
+235 IDNNGEEIKEATGK

-259 KVGEEKVVSFKVTV
+259 KAGEEKVVSFKVTV
-273 AKNATGTIENVAFVN
+273 AENATGTIENVAIVN
-288 GESTKPVETAVV
+288 GESTEPAKTAVV
-300 TATKTAT
+300 TASKTAT
-307 IEGKEEGEPA
+307 IEGKEKGQPA

-328 VVNTEDIAGSAN
+328 VVNTEDIAGKAN

-363 TATKVMEGT
+363 TATKVIEGT
-372 VISVPGKGEG
+372 TIDVPAKGEG

-394 GAIKNIATVGEEKP
+394 GAIKNIAIVGTEEQEATVD
-408 ETTVNTVNIT
+408 TVNIT
-418 GEKSNTDTDD
+418 AEKANTDQDNE
-428 VVKPGDTFDYT
+428 VKPGDTFDYT
-439 IVLTNSGNVAGTA
+439 IVLTNN
-452 TVTDEVPEGLK
+452 
-463 VTGTNPTTAT
+463 
-473 LDGRKVDFGD
+473 
-483 VTVAPGT
+483 
-490 PVTLTISVEVE
+490 
-501 ATATGDIKNVGKV
+501 
-514 DGKDVEDPETIK
+514 
-526 TVNITAEKANNED
+526 
-539 DNKVKPGDTFDYTI
+539 
-553 TLTNN
+553 
-558 GNTTGTAT
+558 
-566 VTDEVPEGLKVTGT
+566 
-580 NPTTAT
+580 
-586 VDGRKVDFGDVEV
+586 
-599 APGTP
+599 
-604 VTLTIS
+604 
-610 VEVEATAT
+610 
-618 GDIKNVGKVDGKDV
+618 
-632 EDPETIKTVNITAE
+632 
-646 KANNEDDNKVKPGD
+646 
-660 TFDYTITLTNN
+660 
-671 GNTTG
+671 
-676 TATVTDEVPEGLKV
+676 
-690 TGTNPTATVEGR
+690 
-702 KVDFGDVEVAPGTPV
+702 
-717 TLTIS
+717 
-722 VEVEATAT
+722 
-730 GDIKN
+730 
-735 VGKVDGKDVEDPET
+735 
-749 IKTVNI
+749 
-755 TGEKSNT
+755 
-762 DQDNIV
+762 
-768 KPGDTFDYTIVLTNS
+768 

-800 EITGTTPTSEGEN
+800 EITGTTPT
-813 ATVTVTGNHVDF
+813 ATVTGNHVDF
-825 GNVEVTPGT
+825 GNVTVAPGT

-839 ISVKVKATATGTF
+839 INVKVKSTATGTF
-852 KNVAKVDGKD
+852 KNVALVDGKN

-879 KGNNDTDG
+879 KENNDTDG
-887 KVKAGDVVTYTINLS
+887 KVKAGDVVTYTIKLS

-949 TNTKQLTVTVK
+949 TNTKQLTVTVT
-960 IDKTATGRIVNTA
+960 IDKTAAGRIVNRA

-1002 KVGQEVVYTIKA
+1002 KVGQEVVYTITA

-1047 TISKTDAGLVT
+1047 TISKTDDGLVT
-1058 WNVKGLEPGAGN
+1058 WNVKGLEPGVEN

-1109 RPLITSTKTSEIISC
+1109 KPLITSTKTSEIISC

-1159 TDQIKDGLSY
+1159 TDQIKDGLRY

-1180 KTVTGATV
+1180 KAVTGATV

-1204 TLTITFTVEVNT
+1204 TLTITFTVEVKALAAN
-1216 LPEGV
+1216 E

-1229 VAVVDGADVSDEG
+1229 VAVVDGANVPDEG
-1242 GYEVLKPIISSEKTS
+1242 GYEVLKPIISSDKTS

-1278 KYIINVYNTG
+1278 KYTINVYNTG
-1288 RTSGKVTIEDTIPEG
+1288 RTSGKVTVEDTIPEG

-1318 AVSGVSVDNGKLTLT
+1318 AISGVSVDTNGKLTLT

-1346 FTAKVNTLPTGV
+1346 FTAKVNTLPEDV
-1358 YSKTIATNVATV
+1358 YSKTILTNVATV
-1370 NGTTTEDNKGE
+1370 NGTTTEDNKGKYE
-1381 YNVVKPNV
+1381 VVKPNI
-1389 ESSKSS
+1389 EPSKSS

-1410 HENDKVRYTITVENN
+1410 HENDKIRYTITVENN

-1438 PAGLKYVTDS
+1438 PTGLKYVTDS
-1448 LSAKLNDNTEVKATI
+1448 LSAKLNDNTEVEAAI

-1487 TVDTLE
+1487 TVDPLE
-1493 SGVYSKQIANNVAV
+1493 SGVYSKQIANNIAV

-1530 VVDKQKAEY
+1530 VVDKQTAEY

-1555 TAEVSISDPIPEGT
+1555 TSEVNISDQIPEGT
-1569 EYVPNSIT
+1569 EYVANSIK
-1577 VNGTAAADA
+1577 VNGTSVADA

-1618 AIGTL
+1618 AIGTV
-1623 ITNKANINNEEKQAT
+1623 ITNKANINGEEKQAT
-1638 TKVVKR
+1638 TKVVKK
-1644 VTVGT
+1644 VTVET
-1649 ESTKVTPID
+1649 ESSKVTPID

-1676 DLRTASQKLAD
+1676 DLRTAAQKLAD

-1769 DYIRGVHS
+1769 DYISGVHS
-1777 SDNADSGF
+1777 SDNRNSSY
-1785 TNNVKDKIVKQAK
+1785 TNNVKDEIVKQAK
-1798 ALKTLVGAKGKVYS
+1798 ALKTLVGTKGKVYS

-1835 LDVTKS
+1835 LEVTKS

-1879 KNGEIRGNRK
+1879 KNGEIRGNSK
-1889 RKARWSNVKI
+1889 KKARWSNVKI

-1911 EPDKNYGWDGEKW
+1911 EPDTYKAWNGGWV
-1924 AEVEREPSESSV
+1924 EVEREPSERSV
-1936 SVDTGYKGVCITEEH
+1936 SVDTGYEGVCITEEH
-1951 QELYNG
+1951 QELFNG

-1963 IKTADEKQ
+1963 IKTADGKQ

-1986 KISTEGIPMNV
+1986 KISTEGTPMNV
-1997 NSVETAFDKIL
+1997 DSVETAFDKIL
-2008 HDISTTSKIYTVEEG
+2008 HDISTTSNTYTVEEG

-2055 AGVNGLVYKEGEG
+2055 VGVNGLVYKEGEG

-2078 LTNKLSLEYKVD
+2078 LTNKLSLEYKVY

>member
-1 MAEKFKMPNKK
+1 MAMNFKKPSKK
-12 TTIIIGIIIA
+12 TAIIT
-22 ILAIVAVT
+22 IVAVIILLAIAIT
-30 GTVVFLKDRGSTE
+30 GTVVFLRDRGTTE
-43 AADLESEQ
+43 AADLETEQ
-51 VSRDTTGTSTQNDQQ
+51 VDRQ
-66 VSQNEGTPQGETA
+66 VSQDEQTPNTGVELESVQPETPNEAAEQTDTQNQGTAEGTR
-79 QNNEQT
+79 
-85 TSEQNQNNGVA
+85 
-96 QNDNNQATGT
+96 TGT
-106 VNAGTTG
+106 TANAGTTNAG
-113 TTTTTGTAGNTGTT
+113 TTTGTNAGATRTQTG
-127 TTTDNIQETTISRTE
+127 TTTDNIQETTITRTE
-142 EVQIPERKTMEG
+142 SIEIPERQVSEG
-154 HYVGWTPMQVNAD
+154 HYVGWTPIDIEAELASAKINAK
-167 INYAKNIVAQPDNL
+167 YDNL
-181 EIHKVAKTATGENLV
+181 EIKKVAKTATGENLV

-218 IEIKDNI
+218 IEIKDKI
-225 PTMTEYKSGS
+225 PAMTEYKSGS
-235 VDNNGEEVKETTGN
+235 IDNNGEEIKEATGK

-259 KVGEEKVVSFKVTV
+259 KAGEEKVVSFKVTV
-273 AKNATGTIENVAFVN
+273 AQNATGTIENIAVVN
-288 GESTKPVETAVV
+288 GESTDPAKTAVV
-300 TATKTAT
+300 TASKTAT
-307 IEGKEEGEPA
+307 IEGKEEGQPA

-328 VVNTEDIAGSAN
+328 VVNTGDIAGKAN

-363 TATKVMEGT
+363 TATKVIEGT
-372 VISVPGKGEG
+372 TIDVPAKGEG

-394 GAIKNIATVGEEKP
+394 GAIKNIAIVGTEEQ
-408 ETTVNTVNIT
+408 E
-418 GEKSNTDTDD
+418 
-428 VVKPGDTFDYT
+428 
-439 IVLTNSGNVAGTA
+439 A
-452 TVTDEVPEGLK
+452 TVD
-463 VTGTNPTTAT
+463 
-473 LDGRKVDFGD
+473 
-483 VTVAPGT
+483 
-490 PVTLTISVEVE
+490 
-501 ATATGDIKNVGKV
+501 
-514 DGKDVEDPETIK
+514 
-526 TVNITAEKANNED
+526 TVNITAEKAN
-539 DNKVKPGDTFDYTI
+539 
-553 TLTNN
+553 
-558 GNTTGTAT
+558 
-566 VTDEVPEGLKVTGT
+566 
-580 NPTTAT
+580 
-586 VDGRKVDFGDVEV
+586 
-599 APGTP
+599 
-604 VTLTIS
+604 
-610 VEVEATAT
+610 
-618 GDIKNVGKVDGKDV
+618 
-632 EDPETIKTVNITAE
+632 
-646 KANNEDDNKVKPGD
+646 
-660 TFDYTITLTNN
+660 
-671 GNTTG
+671 
-676 TATVTDEVPEGLKV
+676 
-690 TGTNPTATVEGR
+690 
-702 KVDFGDVEVAPGTPV
+702 
-717 TLTIS
+717 
-722 VEVEATAT
+722 
-730 GDIKN
+730 
-735 VGKVDGKDVEDPET
+735 
-749 IKTVNI
+749 
-755 TGEKSNT
+755 T
-762 DQDNIV
+762 DQDNVV

-800 EITGTTPTSEGEN
+800 EITGTTPT
-813 ATVTVTGNHVDF
+813 ATVTGNHVDF
-825 GNVEVTPGT
+825 GNVEVAPGTPVTLTISVKVKDGATGDIKNVGKVDGKDVEDPETIKTVNITAEKSNNEDDNKVKPGDTFDYTIVLTNSGNTTGSVTVTDDIPDALEITGTTPTATVTGNHVDFGNVTVAPGT

-852 KNVAKVDGKD
+852 KNVALVDGKN

-879 KGNNDTDG
+879 KENNDTDG
-887 KVKAGDVVTYTINLS
+887 KVKAGDVVTYTIKLS

-918 SGVIYQE
+918 SGVIYQG

-949 TNTKQLTVTVK
+949 TNTKQLTVTVT
-960 IDKTATGRIVNTA
+960 IDKTAAGRIVNTA

-979 IHDGGLDLVKITA
+979 IHDEGLDLVKITA

-1002 KVGQEVVYTIKA
+1002 KVDQEVVYTITA

-1039 TLTAAGED
+1039 TLTEAGED
-1047 TISKTDAGLVT
+1047 TISKTDEGLVT
-1058 WNVKGLEPGAGN
+1058 WNVKGLKPGAEN

-1109 RPLITSTKTSEIISC
+1109 KPLITSTKTSEIISC

-1147 RNTGAVEKVINV
+1147 RNTGAVEKAINV
-1159 TDQIKDGLSY
+1159 TDQIKDGLRY

-1180 KTVTGATV
+1180 KVVTGATV

-1204 TLTITFTVEVNT
+1204 TLTITFTVEVKALAAN
-1216 LPEGV
+1216 E

-1229 VAVVDGADVSDEG
+1229 VAVVDGANVPDEG
-1242 GYEVLKPIISSEKTS
+1242 GYEVLKPIISSDKTS

-1278 KYIINVYNTG
+1278 KYTINVYNTG
-1288 RTSGKVTIEDTIPEG
+1288 RTSGKVTVEDTIPEG
-1303 LSYVAGSVTAKVDNT
+1303 LSYVAGSVTAKLDNT
-1318 AVSGVSVDNGKLTLT
+1318 AISGVSVDTNGKLTLT

-1346 FTAKVNTLPTGV
+1346 FTAKVNTLPAGV
-1358 YSKTIATNVATV
+1358 YGKTILTNVATV
-1370 NGTTTEDNKGE
+1370 NGTTTEDNKGKYE
-1381 YNVVKPNV
+1381 VVKPNI
-1389 ESSKSS
+1389 EPSKSS

-1410 HENDKVRYTITVENN
+1410 HENDKIRYTITVENN
-1425 GTDSDVVNVTDTI
+1425 GTDSDVVNVTDII
-1438 PAGLKYVTDS
+1438 PAGLTYVKDS
-1448 LSAKLNDNTEVKATI
+1448 LSAKLNDNTEVEATI

-1477 GKTLTITFDA
+1477 GNTLTITFDA

-1493 SGVYSKQIANNVAV
+1493 SGVYSKQIANNIAV

-1530 VVDKQKAEY
+1530 VVDKQTAEY

-1555 TAEVSISDPIPEGT
+1555 TSEVNISDQIPEGT
-1569 EYVPNSIT
+1569 EYVANSIK
-1577 VNGTAAADA
+1577 VNGTSVADA

-1595 YTGTLTKQ
+1595 YTGSLSKQ

-1618 AIGTL
+1618 AIGTV
-1623 ITNKANINNEEKQAT
+1623 ITNKANINGEEKQAT
-1638 TKVVKR
+1638 TKVVKK
-1644 VTVGT
+1644 VTVET
-1649 ESTKVTPID
+1649 ESSKVTPID

-1676 DLRTASQKLAD
+1676 DLRTAAQKLAD

-1728 TANGGT
+1728 TANDGT

-1769 DYIRGVHS
+1769 DYISGVHS
-1777 SDNADSGF
+1777 SDNRNSSY
-1785 TNNVKDKIVKQAK
+1785 TNNVKDEIVKQAK
-1798 ALKTLVGAKGKVYS
+1798 ALKTLVGTKGKVYS

-1835 LDVTKS
+1835 LEVTKS

-1867 ASFSDISKLITV
+1867 ASFSDISKLLTV
-1879 KNGEIRGNRK
+1879 EKGEIRGNSK

-1911 EPDKNYGWDGEKW
+1911 EPDTYKAWNGGWV
-1924 AEVEREPSESSV
+1924 EVEREPSERSV
-1936 SVDTGYKGVCITEEH
+1936 SVDTGYEGVCITEEH
-1951 QELYNG
+1951 QELFNG

-1963 IKTADEKQ
+1963 IKTADGKQ

-1986 KISTEGIPMNV
+1986 KISTEGTPMNV
-1997 NSVETAFDKIL
+1997 DSVETAFDKIL
-2008 HDISTTSKIYTVEEG
+2008 HDISTTSNTYTVEEG

-2055 AGVNGLVYKEGEG
+2055 VGVNGLVYKEGEG

-2078 LTNKLSLEYKVD
+2078 LTNKLSLEYKVY

>member
-1 MAEKFKMPNKK
+1 MAMNFKKPSKK
-12 TTIIIGIIIA
+12 TAII
-22 ILAIVAVT
+22 AIVAVIILLAIAIT
-30 GTVVFLKDRGSTE
+30 GTVVFLRDRGTTE
-43 AADLESEQ
+43 AADLDTEQ
-51 VSRDTTGTSTQNDQQ
+51 VDRQ
-66 VSQNEGTPQGETA
+66 VSQDEQTPNTGAESETVQPETPNEAAEQTDTQNQGTAEGTQTETTA
-79 QNNEQT
+79 
-85 TSEQNQNNGVA
+85 
-96 QNDNNQATGT
+96 
-106 VNAGTTG
+106 NAGTT
-113 TTTTTGTAGNTGTT
+113 TGTT
-127 TTTDNIQETTISRTE
+127 AGATRPQTGTTTDNIQETTITRTE
-142 EVQIPERKTMEG
+142 SIEIPERQVSEG
-154 HYVGWTPMQVNAD
+154 HYVGWTPIDIEAELASAKINAK
-167 INYAKNIVAQPDNL
+167 YDNL
-181 EIHKVAKTATGENLV
+181 EIKKVAKTATGENLV

-218 IEIKDNI
+218 IEIKDKI
-225 PTMTEYKSGS
+225 PAMTEYKSGS
-235 VDNNGEEVKETTGN
+235 IDNNGEEIKEATGK

-259 KVGEEKVVSFKVTV
+259 KAGEEKVVSFKVTV
-273 AKNATGTIENVAFVN
+273 AENATGTIENVAIVN
-288 GESTKPVETAVV
+288 GESTEPAKTAVV
-300 TATKTAT
+300 TASKTAT
-307 IEGKEEGEPA
+307 IEGKEKGQPA

-328 VVNTEDIAGSAN
+328 VVNTEDIAGKAN

-363 TATKVMEGT
+363 TATKVIEGT
-372 VISVPGKGEG
+372 TIDVPAKGEG

-394 GAIKNIATVGEEKP
+394 GAIKNIAIVGTEEQEATVD
-408 ETTVNTVNIT
+408 TVNIT
-418 GEKSNTDTDD
+418 AEKTNNDLDN

-439 IVLTNSGNVAGTA
+439 IVLTNN
-452 TVTDEVPEGLK
+452 
-463 VTGTNPTTAT
+463 
-473 LDGRKVDFGD
+473 
-483 VTVAPGT
+483 
-490 PVTLTISVEVE
+490 
-501 ATATGDIKNVGKV
+501 
-514 DGKDVEDPETIK
+514 
-526 TVNITAEKANNED
+526 
-539 DNKVKPGDTFDYTI
+539 
-553 TLTNN
+553 
-558 GNTTGTAT
+558 
-566 VTDEVPEGLKVTGT
+566 
-580 NPTTAT
+580 
-586 VDGRKVDFGDVEV
+586 
-599 APGTP
+599 
-604 VTLTIS
+604 
-610 VEVEATAT
+610 
-618 GDIKNVGKVDGKDV
+618 
-632 EDPETIKTVNITAE
+632 
-646 KANNEDDNKVKPGD
+646 
-660 TFDYTITLTNN
+660 
-671 GNTTG
+671 
-676 TATVTDEVPEGLKV
+676 
-690 TGTNPTATVEGR
+690 
-702 KVDFGDVEVAPGTPV
+702 
-717 TLTIS
+717 
-722 VEVEATAT
+722 
-730 GDIKN
+730 
-735 VGKVDGKDVEDPET
+735 
-749 IKTVNI
+749 
-755 TGEKSNT
+755 
-762 DQDNIV
+762 
-768 KPGDTFDYTIVLTNS
+768 

-800 EITGTTPTSEGEN
+800 EIKGTTPT
-813 ATVTVTGNHVDF
+813 ATVTGNHVDF
-825 GNVEVTPGT
+825 GNVTVAPGT

-839 ISVKVKATATGTF
+839 INVKVKSTATGTF
-852 KNVAKVDGKD
+852 KNVALVDGKN

-879 KGNNDTDG
+879 KENNDTDG
-887 KVKAGDVVTYTINLS
+887 KVKAGDVVTYTIKLS

-949 TNTKQLTVTVK
+949 TNTKQLTVTVT
-960 IDKTATGRIVNTA
+960 IDKTAAGRIVNRA

-1002 KVGQEVVYTIKA
+1002 KVGQEVVYTITA

-1039 TLTAAGED
+1039 TLTEAGED
-1047 TISKTDAGLVT
+1047 TISKTDEGLVT
-1058 WNVKGLEPGAGN
+1058 WNVKGLEPGVEN

-1109 RPLITSTKTSEIISC
+1109 KPLITSTKTSEIISC

-1159 TDQIKDGLSY
+1159 TDQIKDGLRY

-1180 KTVTGATV
+1180 KAVTGATV

-1204 TLTITFTVEVNT
+1204 TLTITFTVEVKALAAN
-1216 LPEGV
+1216 E

-1229 VAVVDGADVSDEG
+1229 VAVVDGANVPDEG
-1242 GYEVLKPIISSEKTS
+1242 GYEVLKPIISSDKTS

-1278 KYIINVYNTG
+1278 KYTINVYNTG
-1288 RTSGKVTIEDTIPEG
+1288 RTSGKVTVEDTIPEG

-1318 AVSGVSVDNGKLTLT
+1318 AISGVSVDTNGKLTLT

-1346 FTAKVNTLPTGV
+1346 FTAKVNTLPEDV
-1358 YSKTIATNVATV
+1358 YSKTILTNVATV
-1370 NGTTTEDNKGE
+1370 NGTTTEDNKGKYE
-1381 YNVVKPNV
+1381 VVKPNI
-1389 ESSKSS
+1389 EPSKSS

-1410 HENDKVRYTITVENN
+1410 HENDKIRYTITVENN

-1438 PAGLKYVTDS
+1438 PTGLKYVTDS
-1448 LSAKLNDNTEVKATI
+1448 LSAKLNDNTEVEAAI

-1487 TVDTLE
+1487 TVDPLE
-1493 SGVYSKQIANNVAV
+1493 SGVYSKQIANNIAV

-1530 VVDKQKAEY
+1530 VVDKQTAEY

-1555 TAEVSISDPIPEGT
+1555 TSEVNISDQIPEGT
-1569 EYVPNSIT
+1569 EYVANSIK
-1577 VNGTAAADA
+1577 VNGTSVADA

-1618 AIGTL
+1618 AIGTV
-1623 ITNKANINNEEKQAT
+1623 ITNKANINGEEKQAT
-1638 TKVVKR
+1638 TKVVKK
-1644 VTVGT
+1644 VTVET
-1649 ESTKVTPID
+1649 ESSKVTPID

-1676 DLRTASQKLAD
+1676 DLRTATQKLAD

-1701 TYSKSAS
+1701 TYSKSES

-1785 TNNVKDKIVKQAK
+1785 TNNVKDEIVKQAK
-1798 ALKTLVGAKGKVYS
+1798 ALKTLVGTKGKVYS

-1835 LDVTKS
+1835 LEVTKS

-1867 ASFSDISKLITV
+1867 ASFSDISKLLTV
-1879 KNGEIRGNRK
+1879 EKGEIRGNSK

-1911 EPDKNYGWDGEKW
+1911 EPDTYKAWNGGWV
-1924 AEVEREPSESSV
+1924 EVEREPSERSV
-1936 SVDTGYKGVCITEEH
+1936 SVDTGYEGVCITEEH
-1951 QELYNG
+1951 QELFNG

-1963 IKTADEKQ
+1963 IKTADGKQ

-1986 KISTEGIPMNV
+1986 KISTEGTPMNV
-1997 NSVETAFDKIL
+1997 DSVETAFDKIL
-2008 HDISTTSKIYTVEEG
+2008 HDISTTSNTYTVEEG

-2055 AGVNGLVYKEGEG
+2055 VGVNGLVYKEGEG

-2078 LTNKLSLEYKVD
+2078 LTNKLSLEYKVY

>member
-12 TTIIIGIIIA
+12 TTIIVGIIIA

-79 QNNEQT
+79 QNNEQA
-85 TSEQNQNNGVA
+85 TSGQNQNDGAV

-106 VNAGTTG
+106 VNAETTNAGTTG
-113 TTTTTGTAGNTGTT
+113 TTTGTATVGNAGTT

-196 TKGEEIT
+196 TKGEEIK

-218 IEIKDNI
+218 IEIKDSI

-235 VDNNGEEVKETTGN
+235 VDNNGEEVKGTNGN
-249 VIGLKWNIDL
+249 VIGVKWNIDL

-273 AKNATGTIENVAFVN
+273 AKTATGTIENIAFVN

-328 VVNTEDIAGSAN
+328 VVNTEDIDGKAN

-372 VISVPGKGEG
+372 VISVPAKGEG
-382 KISFTMVVEKIN
+382 EISFTMVVEKIN

-408 ETTVNTVNIT
+408 ETTVDTVNIT

-428 VVKPGDTFDYT
+428 IVKPGDTFDYT

-463 VTGTNPTTAT
+463 VTGTNPTAT
-473 LDGRKVDFGD
+473 VDGRNVDFGN
-483 VTVAPGT
+483 VEVAPGEANK
-490 PVTLTISVEVE
+490 VTLTISVEVE
-501 ATATGDIKNVGKV
+501 DTATGDIKNIGKV

-526 TVNITAEKANNED
+526 TVNITGEKANTD
-539 DNKVKPGDTFDYTI
+539 QDNKVKPGDTFDYI
-553 TLTNN
+553 IVLTNN
-558 GNTTGTAT
+558 GNTTG
-566 VTDEVPEGLKVTGT
+566 
-580 NPTTAT
+580 
-586 VDGRKVDFGDVEV
+586 
-599 APGTP
+599 
-604 VTLTIS
+604 S
-610 VEVEATAT
+610 
-618 GDIKNVGKVDGKDV
+618 
-632 EDPETIKTVNITAE
+632 
-646 KANNEDDNKVKPGD
+646 
-660 TFDYTITLTNN
+660 
-671 GNTTG
+671 
-676 TATVTDEVPEGLKV
+676 ATVTDEVPEGLKV
-690 TGTNPTATVEGR
+690 TGTNPTATVDGR
-702 KVDFGDVEVAPGTPV
+702 KVDFGDVEVVPGTPV

-722 VEVEATAT
+722 VEVETGAT

-735 VGKVDGKDVEDPET
+735 VGKVDGNDVEDPET

-762 DQDNIV
+762 DQDNVV

-825 GNVEVTPGT
+825 GNVEVAPGT

-852 KNVAKVDGKD
+852 KNIAKVDGKD
-862 TPDTE
+862 TPDT
-867 VTIENVTNITAT
+867 VITIEDVTNITAT
-879 KGNNDTDG
+879 KENNDTDG

-902 NSGNVAGTT
+902 NSGNIAGTT
-911 TVTDRLP
+911 TVTDKLP
-918 SGVIYQE
+918 AGVIYQE

-960 IDKTATGRIVNTA
+960 IDKTAAGRIVNTA

-1002 KVGQEVVYTIKA
+1002 KVGQEVVYTITA

-1047 TISKTDAGLVT
+1047 TISKTDDGLVT
-1058 WNVKGLEPGAGN
+1058 WNVRGLEPGAGN

-1109 RPLITSTKTSEIISC
+1109 KPLITSTKTSEIISC

-1180 KTVTGATV
+1180 KAVTGATV

-1204 TLTITFTVEVNT
+1204 TLTITFTVEVKALAAN
-1216 LPEGV
+1216 E

-1229 VAVVDGADVSDEG
+1229 VAVVDEVDTEDEKG
-1242 GYEVLKPIISSEKTS
+1242 GYEVLKPIISSDKTS

-1278 KYIINVYNTG
+1278 KYTINVYNTG
-1288 RTSGKVTIEDTIPEG
+1288 RTSGKVTVEDTIPEG
-1303 LSYVAGSVTAKVDNT
+1303 LSYVAGSVTVKVDNT
-1318 AVSGVSVDNGKLTLT
+1318 AISGVLVDTNGKLTLT

-1346 FTAKVNTLPTGV
+1346 FTAKVNTLPAGV

-1370 NGTTTEDNKGE
+1370 NGTPTEDNNGE
-1381 YNVVKPNV
+1381 YNVVKPNI

-1395 AIVECSVNQTTGKIV
+1395 AIVECSVNQTTGKIL
-1410 HENDKVRYTITVENN
+1410 HENDKIRYTITVENN

-1438 PAGLKYVTDS
+1438 PAGLTYVTDS
-1448 LSAKLNDNTEVKATI
+1448 LSAKLNDNTEVEATI

-1468 KVEAYTLAA
+1468 KVEAYTLSA
-1477 GKTLTITFDA
+1477 GKTLTITFDV
-1487 TVDTLE
+1487 TVDPLE

-1507 VNGVNVPD
+1507 VNSVNVPD

-1530 VVDKQKAEY
+1530 VVDKQTAEY

-1555 TAEVSISDPIPEGT
+1555 TAEVNISDPIPEGT

-1577 VNGTAAADA
+1577 VNKTSVADA

-1595 YTGTLTKQ
+1595 YTGNLSKQ

-1618 AIGTL
+1618 AIGTV

-1669 NTNNKIG
+1669 NTNDKIG
-1676 DLRTASQKLAD
+1676 DLRTAAQKLAD
-1687 KVFADETTSTISVI
+1687 KVFANETTSTISVV
-1701 TYSKSAS
+1701 TYSESSS
-1708 DKGTYTYAQRN
+1708 DKGTYTYAKRN
-1719 NLKATISGL
+1719 NLKSTISGL

-1777 SDNADSGF
+1777 SDNADSSY
-1785 TNNVKDKIVKQAK
+1785 TNNVKDEIVKQAE
-1798 ALKTLVGAKGKVYS
+1798 ALKTLVGTKGKVYS
-1812 IGLGLDNLSTTN
+1812 IGLGLDNLSETN

-1835 LDVTKS
+1835 LNVTKS
-1841 FDTENHTFTITIA
+1841 FDTENNTFTITIA

-1867 ASFSDISKLITV
+1867 ASFSDISKLLTV
-1879 KNGEIRGNRK
+1879 ENGEIRGNSK

-1911 EPDKNYGWDGEKW
+1911 EPYTYNIWNGGWV
-1924 AEVEREPSESSV
+1924 EVEREPSESSV
-1936 SVDTGYKGVCITEEH
+1936 SVDTGYEGVCITEEH
-1951 QELYNG
+1951 QELFNG

-1963 IKTADEKQ
+1963 IKTADGKQ

-2008 HDISTTSKIYTVEEG
+2008 HDISTTSNTYTVEEG

-2038 TVKIGDSSKGY
+2038 TVEIGDSSKDY

>member
-1 MAEKFKMPNKK
+1 MAMNFKKPSKK
-12 TTIIIGIIIA
+12 TAII
-22 ILAIVAVT
+22 AIVAVIILLAIAIT
-30 GTVVFLKDRGSTE
+30 GTVVFLRDRGTTE
-43 AADLESEQ
+43 AADLDTEQ
-51 VSRDTTGTSTQNDQQ
+51 VDRQ
-66 VSQNEGTPQGETA
+66 VSQDEQTPNTGAESETVQPETPNEAAEQTDTQNQGTAEGTQTETTA
-79 QNNEQT
+79 
-85 TSEQNQNNGVA
+85 
-96 QNDNNQATGT
+96 
-106 VNAGTTG
+106 NAGTT
-113 TTTTTGTAGNTGTT
+113 TGTT
-127 TTTDNIQETTISRTE
+127 AGATRPQTGTTTDNIQETTITRTE
-142 EVQIPERKTMEG
+142 SIEIPERQVSEG
-154 HYVGWTPMQVNAD
+154 HYVGWTPIDIEAELASAKINAK
-167 INYAKNIVAQPDNL
+167 YDNL
-181 EIHKVAKTATGENLV
+181 EIKKVAKTATGENLV

-218 IEIKDNI
+218 IEIKDKI
-225 PTMTEYKSGS
+225 PAMTEYKSGS
-235 VDNNGEEVKETTGN
+235 IDNNGEEIKEATGK

-259 KVGEEKVVSFKVTV
+259 KAGEEKVVSFKVTV
-273 AKNATGTIENVAFVN
+273 AENATGTIENVAIVN
-288 GESTKPVETAVV
+288 GESTEPAKTAVV
-300 TATKTAT
+300 TASKTAT
-307 IEGKEEGEPA
+307 IEGKEKGQPA

-328 VVNTEDIAGSAN
+328 VVNTEDIAGKAN

-363 TATKVMEGT
+363 TATKVIEGT
-372 VISVPGKGEG
+372 TIDVPAKGEG

-394 GAIKNIATVGEEKP
+394 GAIKNIAIVGTEEQEATVD
-408 ETTVNTVNIT
+408 TVNIT
-418 GEKSNTDTDD
+418 AEKANTDQDNE
-428 VVKPGDTFDYT
+428 VKPGDTFDYT
-439 IVLTNSGNVAGTA
+439 IVLTNSGNTTGTA
-452 TVTDEVPEGLK
+452 KVTDEVPEGLKVTRTNPTTAKVEGRKVDFGDVAVAPGTPVTLTISVEVEAGATGDIHNVGKVDGKDVEDPETIKTVNITAEKSNNEDDNKVKPGDTFDYTITLTNKGNTTGTAKVTDEVPEGLK
-463 VTGTNPTTAT
+463 VTGTNPTTAKVE
-473 LDGRKVDFGD
+473 GRKVDFGN
-483 VTVAPGT
+483 VEVAPGEANK
-490 PVTLTISVEVE
+490 VTLTISVEVE

-526 TVNITAEKANNED
+526 TVNITAKKSNNED

-553 TLTNN
+553 VLTNS
-558 GNTTGTAT
+558 GNVAGTAK

-580 NPTTAT
+580 NPTTAK
-586 VDGRKVDFGDVEV
+586 VEGRKVDFGDVTV

-610 VEVEATAT
+610 VEVET
-618 GDIKNVGKVDGKDV
+618 G
-632 EDPETIKTVNITAE
+632 
-646 KANNEDDNKVKPGD
+646 
-660 TFDYTITLTNN
+660 
-671 GNTTG
+671 
-676 TATVTDEVPEGLKV
+676 
-690 TGTNPTATVEGR
+690 
-702 KVDFGDVEVAPGTPV
+702 
-717 TLTIS
+717 
-722 VEVEATAT
+722 AT

-762 DQDNIV
+762 DQDNVV
-768 KPGDTFDYTIVLTNS
+768 KPGDTFDYTIVLTNN

-800 EITGTTPTSEGEN
+800 EITGTTPT
-813 ATVTVTGNHVDF
+813 ATVTGNHIDF
-825 GNVEVTPGT
+825 GNVTVAPGT

-839 ISVKVKATATGTF
+839 INVKVKSTATGTF
-852 KNVAKVDGKD
+852 KNVALVDGKN

-879 KGNNDTDG
+879 KENNDTDG
-887 KVKAGDVVTYTINLS
+887 KVKAGDVVTYTIKLS

-918 SGVIYQE
+918 SGVIYQG

-949 TNTKQLTVTVK
+949 TNTKQLTVTVT
-960 IDKTATGRIVNTA
+960 IDKTAAGRIVNRA

-1002 KVGQEVVYTIKA
+1002 KVGQEVVYTITA

-1039 TLTAAGED
+1039 TLTAVGED
-1047 TISKTDAGLVT
+1047 TISKTDDGLVT
-1058 WNVKGLEPGAGN
+1058 WNVKGLEPGVEN

-1109 RPLITSTKTSEIISC
+1109 KPLITSTKTSEIISC

-1159 TDQIKDGLSY
+1159 TDQIKDGLRY

-1180 KTVTGATV
+1180 KAVTGATV

-1204 TLTITFTVEVNT
+1204 TLTITFTVEVKALAAN
-1216 LPEGV
+1216 E

-1229 VAVVDGADVSDEG
+1229 VAVVDGANVPDEG
-1242 GYEVLKPIISSEKTS
+1242 GYEVLKPIISSDKTS

-1278 KYIINVYNTG
+1278 KYTINVYNTG
-1288 RTSGKVTIEDTIPEG
+1288 RTSGKVTVEDTIPEG

-1318 AVSGVSVDNGKLTLT
+1318 AISGVSVDTNGKLTLT

-1346 FTAKVNTLPTGV
+1346 FTAKVNTLPEDV
-1358 YSKTIATNVATV
+1358 YSKTILTNVATV
-1370 NGTTTEDNKGE
+1370 NGTTTEDNKGKYE
-1381 YNVVKPNV
+1381 VVKPNI
-1389 ESSKSS
+1389 EPSKSS

-1410 HENDKVRYTITVENN
+1410 HENDKIRYTITVENN

-1438 PAGLKYVTDS
+1438 PTGLKYVTDS
-1448 LSAKLNDNTEVKATI
+1448 LSAKLNDNTEVEAAI

-1487 TVDTLE
+1487 TVDPLE
-1493 SGVYSKQIANNVAV
+1493 SGVYSKQIANNIAV

-1530 VVDKQKAEY
+1530 VVDKQTAEY

-1555 TAEVSISDPIPEGT
+1555 TSEVNISDQIPEGT
-1569 EYVPNSIT
+1569 EYVANSIK
-1577 VNGTAAADA
+1577 VNGTSVADA

-1618 AIGTL
+1618 AIGTV
-1623 ITNKANINNEEKQAT
+1623 ITNKANINGEEKQAT
-1638 TKVVKR
+1638 TKVVKK
-1644 VTVGT
+1644 VTVET
-1649 ESTKVTPID
+1649 ESSKVTPID

-1676 DLRTASQKLAD
+1676 DLRTATQKLAD

-1785 TNNVKDKIVKQAK
+1785 TNNVKDEIVKQAK
-1798 ALKTLVGAKGKVYS
+1798 ALKTLVGTKGKVYS

-1835 LDVTKS
+1835 LEVTKS

-1879 KNGEIRGNRK
+1879 KNGEIRGNSK
-1889 RKARWSNVKI
+1889 KKARWSNVKI

-1911 EPDKNYGWDGEKW
+1911 EPDTYKAWNGGWV
-1924 AEVEREPSESSV
+1924 EVEREPSERSV
-1936 SVDTGYKGVCITEEH
+1936 SVDTGYEGVCITEEH
-1951 QELYNG
+1951 QELFNG

-1963 IKTADEKQ
+1963 IKTADGKQ

-1986 KISTEGIPMNV
+1986 KISTEGTPMNV
-1997 NSVETAFDKIL
+1997 DSVETAFDKIL
-2008 HDISTTSKIYTVEEG
+2008 HDISTTSNTYTVEEG

-2055 AGVNGLVYKEGEG
+2055 VGVNGLVYKEGEG

>member
-1 MAEKFKMPNKK
+1 MAMNFKKPSKK
-12 TTIIIGIIIA
+12 TAII
-22 ILAIVAVT
+22 AIVAVIILLAIAIT
-30 GTVVFLKDRGSTE
+30 GTVVFLRDRGTTE
-43 AADLESEQ
+43 AADLDTEQ
-51 VSRDTTGTSTQNDQQ
+51 VDRQ
-66 VSQNEGTPQGETA
+66 VSQDEQTPNTGAESETVQPETPNEAAEQTDTQNQGTAEGTQTETTA
-79 QNNEQT
+79 
-85 TSEQNQNNGVA
+85 
-96 QNDNNQATGT
+96 
-106 VNAGTTG
+106 NAGTT
-113 TTTTTGTAGNTGTT
+113 TGTT
-127 TTTDNIQETTISRTE
+127 AGATRPQTGTTTDNIQETTITRTE
-142 EVQIPERKTMEG
+142 SIEIPERQVSEG
-154 HYVGWTPMQVNAD
+154 HYVGWTPIDIEAELASAKINAK
-167 INYAKNIVAQPDNL
+167 YDNL
-181 EIHKVAKTATGENLV
+181 EIKKVAKTATGENLV

-218 IEIKDNI
+218 IEIKDKI
-225 PTMTEYKSGS
+225 PAMTEYKSGS
-235 VDNNGEEVKETTGN
+235 IDNNGEEIKEATGK

-259 KVGEEKVVSFKVTV
+259 KAGEEKVVSFKVTV
-273 AKNATGTIENVAFVN
+273 AENATGTIENVAIVN
-288 GESTKPVETAVV
+288 GESTEPAKTAVV
-300 TATKTAT
+300 TASKTAT
-307 IEGKEEGEPA
+307 IEGKEKGQPA

-328 VVNTEDIAGSAN
+328 VVNTEDIAGKAN

-363 TATKVMEGT
+363 TATKVIEGT
-372 VISVPGKGEG
+372 TIDVPAKGEG

-394 GAIKNIATVGEEKP
+394 GAIKNIAIVGTEEQEATVD
-408 ETTVNTVNIT
+408 TVNIT
-418 GEKSNTDTDD
+418 AEKANTDQDNE
-428 VVKPGDTFDYT
+428 VKPGDTFDYT

-452 TVTDEVPEGLK
+452 KVTDEVPEGLK
-463 VTGTNPTTAT
+463 VTGTNPTTAKVE
-473 LDGRKVDFGD
+473 GRKVDFGD

-501 ATATGDIKNVGKV
+501 AG
-514 DGKDVEDPETIK
+514 
-526 TVNITAEKANNED
+526 
-539 DNKVKPGDTFDYTI
+539 
-553 TLTNN
+553 
-558 GNTTGTAT
+558 
-566 VTDEVPEGLKVTGT
+566 
-580 NPTTAT
+580 
-586 VDGRKVDFGDVEV
+586 
-599 APGTP
+599 
-604 VTLTIS
+604 
-610 VEVEATAT
+610 
-618 GDIKNVGKVDGKDV
+618 
-632 EDPETIKTVNITAE
+632 
-646 KANNEDDNKVKPGD
+646 
-660 TFDYTITLTNN
+660 
-671 GNTTG
+671 
-676 TATVTDEVPEGLKV
+676 
-690 TGTNPTATVEGR
+690 
-702 KVDFGDVEVAPGTPV
+702 
-717 TLTIS
+717 
-722 VEVEATAT
+722 AT

-762 DQDNIV
+762 DQDNVV
-768 KPGDTFDYTIVLTNS
+768 KPGDTFDYTIVLTNN

-800 EITGTTPTSEGEN
+800 EIKGTTPT
-813 ATVTVTGNHVDF
+813 ATVTGNHVDF
-825 GNVEVTPGT
+825 GNVTVAPGT

-839 ISVKVKATATGTF
+839 INVKVKSTATGTF
-852 KNVAKVDGKD
+852 KNVALVDGKN

-879 KGNNDTDG
+879 KENNDTDG
-887 KVKAGDVVTYTINLS
+887 KVKAGDVVTYTIKLS

-918 SGVIYQE
+918 SGVIYQG

-949 TNTKQLTVTVK
+949 TNTKQLTVTVT
-960 IDKTATGRIVNTA
+960 IDKTAAGRIVNRA

-1002 KVGQEVVYTIKA
+1002 KVGQEVVYTITA

-1047 TISKTDAGLVT
+1047 IISKTDDGLVT
-1058 WNVKGLEPGAGN
+1058 WNVKGLEPGVEN

-1109 RPLITSTKTSEIISC
+1109 KPLITSTKTSEIISC

-1159 TDQIKDGLSY
+1159 TDQIKDGLRY

-1180 KTVTGATV
+1180 KAVTGATV

-1204 TLTITFTVEVNT
+1204 TLTITFTVEVKALAAN
-1216 LPEGV
+1216 E

-1229 VAVVDGADVSDEG
+1229 VAVVDGANVPDEG
-1242 GYEVLKPIISSEKTS
+1242 GYEVLKPIISSDKTS

-1278 KYIINVYNTG
+1278 KYTINVYNTG
-1288 RTSGKVTIEDTIPEG
+1288 RTSGKVTVEDTIPEG

-1318 AVSGVSVDNGKLTLT
+1318 AISGVSVDTNGKLTLT

-1346 FTAKVNTLPTGV
+1346 FTAKVNTLPEDV
-1358 YSKTIATNVATV
+1358 YSKTILTNVATV
-1370 NGTTTEDNKGE
+1370 NGTTTEDNKGKYE
-1381 YNVVKPNV
+1381 VVKPNI
-1389 ESSKSS
+1389 EPSKSS

-1410 HENDKVRYTITVENN
+1410 HENDKIRYTITVENN

-1438 PAGLKYVTDS
+1438 PTGLKYVTDS
-1448 LSAKLNDNTEVKATI
+1448 LSAKLNDNTEVEAAI

-1487 TVDTLE
+1487 TVDPLE
-1493 SGVYSKQIANNVAV
+1493 SGVYSKQIANNIAV

-1530 VVDKQKAEY
+1530 VVDKQTAEY

-1555 TAEVSISDPIPEGT
+1555 TSEVNISDQIPEGT
-1569 EYVPNSIT
+1569 EYVANSIK
-1577 VNGTAAADA
+1577 VNGTSVADA

-1618 AIGTL
+1618 AIGTV
-1623 ITNKANINNEEKQAT
+1623 ITNKANINGEEKQAT
-1638 TKVVKR
+1638 TKVVKK
-1644 VTVGT
+1644 VTVET
-1649 ESTKVTPID
+1649 ESSKVTPID

-1676 DLRTASQKLAD
+1676 DLRTAAQKLAD

-1728 TANGGT
+1728 TANDGT

-1769 DYIRGVHS
+1769 DYISGVHS
-1777 SDNADSGF
+1777 SDNRDSSY
-1785 TNNVKDKIVKQAK
+1785 TNNVKDEIVKQAE
-1798 ALKTLVGAKGKVYS
+1798 ALKTLVGTKGKVYS
-1812 IGLGLDNLSTTN
+1812 IGLGLGNLSTTN

-1829 ECTLTS
+1829 ECTTTDLN
-1835 LDVTKS
+1835 VTKT
-1841 FDTENHTFTITIA
+1841 FDTESHTFTITIE

-1867 ASFSDISKLITV
+1867 ASFSDISKLLTV
-1879 KNGEIRGNRK
+1879 EKGEIRGNSK

-1911 EPDKNYGWDGEKW
+1911 EPDTYKAWNGGWV
-1924 AEVEREPSESSV
+1924 EVEREPSERSV
-1936 SVDTGYKGVCITEEH
+1936 SVDTGYEGVCITEEH
-1951 QELYNG
+1951 QELFNG

-1963 IKTADEKQ
+1963 IKTADGKQ

-1986 KISTEGIPMNV
+1986 KISTEGTPMNV
-1997 NSVETAFDKIL
+1997 DSVETAFDKIL
-2008 HDISTTSKIYTVEEG
+2008 HDISTTSNTYTVEEG

-2055 AGVNGLVYKEGEG
+2055 VGVNGLVYKEGEG

-2078 LTNKLSLEYKVD
+2078 LTNKLSLEYKVY

>member
-1 MAEKFKMPNKK
+1 MAMNFKKPSKK
-12 TTIIIGIIIA
+12 TAII
-22 ILAIVAVT
+22 AIVAVIILLAIAIT
-30 GTVVFLKDRGSTE
+30 GTVVFLRDRGTTE
-43 AADLESEQ
+43 AADLDTEQ
-51 VSRDTTGTSTQNDQQ
+51 VDRQ
-66 VSQNEGTPQGETA
+66 VSQDEQTPNTGAESETVQPETPNEAAEQTDTQNQGTAEGTQTETTA
-79 QNNEQT
+79 
-85 TSEQNQNNGVA
+85 
-96 QNDNNQATGT
+96 
-106 VNAGTTG
+106 NAGTT
-113 TTTTTGTAGNTGTT
+113 TGTT
-127 TTTDNIQETTISRTE
+127 AGATRPQTGTTTDNIQETTITRTE
-142 EVQIPERKTMEG
+142 SIEIPERQVSEG
-154 HYVGWTPMQVNAD
+154 HYVGWTPIDIEAELASAKINAK
-167 INYAKNIVAQPDNL
+167 YDNL
-181 EIHKVAKTATGENLV
+181 EIKKVAKTATGENLV

-218 IEIKDNI
+218 IEIKDKI
-225 PTMTEYKSGS
+225 PAMTEYKSGS
-235 VDNNGEEVKETTGN
+235 IDNNGEEIKEATGK

-259 KVGEEKVVSFKVTV
+259 KAGEEKVVSFKVTV
-273 AKNATGTIENVAFVN
+273 AQNATGTIENIAVVN
-288 GESTKPVETAVV
+288 GESTDPAKTAVV
-300 TATKTAT
+300 TASKTAT
-307 IEGKEEGEPA
+307 IEGKEEGQPA

-328 VVNTEDIAGSAN
+328 VVNTGDIAGKAN

-363 TATKVMEGT
+363 TATKVIEGT
-372 VISVPGKGEG
+372 TIDVPAKGEG

-394 GAIKNIATVGEEKP
+394 GAIKNIAIVGTEEQEATVD
-408 ETTVNTVNIT
+408 TVNIT
-418 GEKSNTDTDD
+418 AEKANTDQDN

-439 IVLTNSGNVAGTA
+439 IVLTNNGNTTGSVTVTDDIPDALEITGKTPTA
-452 TVTDEVPEGLK
+452 TVTG
-463 VTGTNPTTAT
+463 NH
-473 LDGRKVDFGD
+473 VDFGN
-483 VTVAPGT
+483 VEVAPGT
-490 PVTLTISVEVE
+490 PVTLTISVKVKDG
-501 ATATGDIKNVGKV
+501 ATGDIKNVGKV
-514 DGKDVEDPETIK
+514 DGKDVK
-526 TVNITAEKANNED
+526 
-539 DNKVKPGDTFDYTI
+539 
-553 TLTNN
+553 
-558 GNTTGTAT
+558 
-566 VTDEVPEGLKVTGT
+566 
-580 NPTTAT
+580 
-586 VDGRKVDFGDVEV
+586 
-599 APGTP
+599 
-604 VTLTIS
+604 
-610 VEVEATAT
+610 
-618 GDIKNVGKVDGKDV
+618 
-632 EDPETIKTVNITAE
+632 
-646 KANNEDDNKVKPGD
+646 
-660 TFDYTITLTNN
+660 
-671 GNTTG
+671 
-676 TATVTDEVPEGLKV
+676 
-690 TGTNPTATVEGR
+690 
-702 KVDFGDVEVAPGTPV
+702 
-717 TLTIS
+717 
-722 VEVEATAT
+722 
-730 GDIKN
+730 
-735 VGKVDGKDVEDPET
+735 DPET

-762 DQDNIV
+762 DIDNKV

-800 EITGTTPTSEGEN
+800 EITGTTPTPT
-813 ATVTVTGNHVDF
+813 ATVTGNHIDF
-825 GNVEVTPGT
+825 GNVTVAPGT

-852 KNVAKVDGKD
+852 KNVALVDGKN

-879 KGNNDTDG
+879 KENNDTDG
-887 KVKAGDVVTYTINLS
+887 KVKAGDVVTYTIKLS

-918 SGVIYQE
+918 SGVIYQG

-949 TNTKQLTVTVK
+949 TNTKQLTVTVT
-960 IDKTATGRIVNTA
+960 IDKTAAGRIVNTA

-1002 KVGQEVVYTIKA
+1002 KVGQEVVYTITA

-1039 TLTAAGED
+1039 TLTAVGED
-1047 TISKTDAGLVT
+1047 TISKTDDGLVT
-1058 WNVKGLEPGAGN
+1058 WNVKGLEPGVEN

-1109 RPLITSTKTSEIISC
+1109 KPLITSTKTSEIISC

-1147 RNTGAVEKVINV
+1147 RNTGAVEKAINV
-1159 TDQIKDGLSY
+1159 TDQIKDGLRY

-1180 KTVTGATV
+1180 KAVTGATV

-1204 TLTITFTVEVNT
+1204 TLTITFTVEVKALAAN
-1216 LPEGV
+1216 E

-1229 VAVVDGADVSDEG
+1229 VAVVDGANVPDEG
-1242 GYEVLKPIISSEKTS
+1242 GYEVLKPIISSDKTS

-1278 KYIINVYNTG
+1278 KYTINVYNTG
-1288 RTSGKVTIEDTIPEG
+1288 RTSGKVTVEDTIPEG

-1318 AVSGVSVDNGKLTLT
+1318 AISGVSVDTNGKLTLT

-1346 FTAKVNTLPTGV
+1346 FTAKVNTLPEDV
-1358 YSKTIATNVATV
+1358 YSKTILTNVATV
-1370 NGTTTEDNKGE
+1370 NGTTTEDNKGKYE
-1381 YNVVKPNV
+1381 VVKPNI
-1389 ESSKSS
+1389 EPSKSS

-1410 HENDKVRYTITVENN
+1410 HENDKIRYTITVENN

-1438 PAGLKYVTDS
+1438 PTGLKYVTDS
-1448 LSAKLNDNTEVKATI
+1448 LSAKLNDNTEVEAAI

-1487 TVDTLE
+1487 TVDPLE
-1493 SGVYSKQIANNVAV
+1493 SGVYSKQIANNIAV

-1530 VVDKQKAEY
+1530 VVDKQTAEY

-1555 TAEVSISDPIPEGT
+1555 TSEVNISDQIPEGT
-1569 EYVPNSIT
+1569 EYVANSIK
-1577 VNGTAAADA
+1577 VNGTSVADA

-1618 AIGTL
+1618 AIGTV
-1623 ITNKANINNEEKQAT
+1623 ITNKANINGEEKQAT
-1638 TKVVKR
+1638 TKVVKK
-1644 VTVGT
+1644 VTVET
-1649 ESTKVTPID
+1649 ESSKVTPID

-1676 DLRTASQKLAD
+1676 DLRTAAQKLAD

-1728 TANGGT
+1728 TANDGT

-1769 DYIRGVHS
+1769 DYISGVHS
-1777 SDNADSGF
+1777 SDNRDSSY
-1785 TNNVKDKIVKQAK
+1785 TNNVKDEIVKQAK
-1798 ALKTLVGAKGKVYS
+1798 ALKTLVGTKGKVYS

-1835 LDVTKS
+1835 LEVTKS
-1841 FDTENHTFTITIA
+1841 FDTENHTFTITIE

-1867 ASFSDISKLITV
+1867 ASFSDISKLLTV
-1879 KNGEIRGNRK
+1879 EKGEIRGNSK

-1911 EPDKNYGWDGEKW
+1911 EPDTYKAWNGGWV
-1924 AEVEREPSESSV
+1924 EVEREPSERSV
-1936 SVDTGYKGVCITEEH
+1936 SVDTGYEGVCITEEH
-1951 QELYNG
+1951 QELFNG

-1963 IKTADEKQ
+1963 IKTADGKQ

-1986 KISTEGIPMNV
+1986 KISTEGTPMNV
-1997 NSVETAFDKIL
+1997 DSVETAFDKIL
-2008 HDISTTSKIYTVEEG
+2008 HDISTTSNTYTVEEG

-2055 AGVNGLVYKEGEG
+2055 VGVNGLVYKEGEG

-2078 LTNKLSLEYKVD
+2078 LTNKLSLEYKVY

>member
-1 MAEKFKMPNKK
+1 M
-12 TTIIIGIIIA
+12 
-22 ILAIVAVT
+22 
-30 GTVVFLKDRGSTE
+30 
-43 AADLESEQ
+43 
-51 VSRDTTGTSTQNDQQ
+51 
-66 VSQNEGTPQGETA
+66 
-79 QNNEQT
+79 
-85 TSEQNQNNGVA
+85 
-96 QNDNNQATGT
+96 
-106 VNAGTTG
+106 
-113 TTTTTGTAGNTGTT
+113 
-127 TTTDNIQETTISRTE
+127 
-142 EVQIPERKTMEG
+142 
-154 HYVGWTPMQVNAD
+154 
-167 INYAKNIVAQPDNL
+167 
-181 EIHKVAKTATGENLV
+181 
-196 TKGEEIT
+196 
-203 YEISVKN
+203 
-210 NSEKELKG
+210 
-218 IEIKDNI
+218 
-225 PTMTEYKSGS
+225 
-235 VDNNGEEVKETTGN
+235 
-249 VIGLKWNIDL
+249 
-259 KVGEEKVVSFKVTV
+259 
-273 AKNATGTIENVAFVN
+273 
-288 GESTKPVETAVV
+288 
-300 TATKTAT
+300 
-307 IEGKEEGEPA
+307 
-317 KVGDKITYTIT
+317 
-328 VVNTEDIAGSAN
+328 
-340 VKDESL
+340 
-346 AKLVED
+346 
-352 GILKI
+352 
-357 DEASKE
+357 
-363 TATKVMEGT
+363 
-372 VISVPGKGEG
+372 
-382 KISFTMVVEKIN
+382 
-394 GAIKNIATVGEEKP
+394 
-408 ETTVNTVNIT
+408 
-418 GEKSNTDTDD
+418 
-428 VVKPGDTFDYT
+428 
-439 IVLTNSGNVAGTA
+439 
-452 TVTDEVPEGLK
+452 
-463 VTGTNPTTAT
+463 
-473 LDGRKVDFGD
+473 
-483 VTVAPGT
+483 
-490 PVTLTISVEVE
+490 
-501 ATATGDIKNVGKV
+501 
-514 DGKDVEDPETIK
+514 
-526 TVNITAEKANNED
+526 
-539 DNKVKPGDTFDYTI
+539 
-553 TLTNN
+553 
-558 GNTTGTAT
+558 
-566 VTDEVPEGLKVTGT
+566 
-580 NPTTAT
+580 
-586 VDGRKVDFGDVEV
+586 
-599 APGTP
+599 
-604 VTLTIS
+604 
-610 VEVEATAT
+610 
-618 GDIKNVGKVDGKDV
+618 
-632 EDPETIKTVNITAE
+632 
-646 KANNEDDNKVKPGD
+646 
-660 TFDYTITLTNN
+660 
-671 GNTTG
+671 
-676 TATVTDEVPEGLKV
+676 
-690 TGTNPTATVEGR
+690 
-702 KVDFGDVEVAPGTPV
+702 
-717 TLTIS
+717 
-722 VEVEATAT
+722 
-730 GDIKN
+730 
-735 VGKVDGKDVEDPET
+735 
-749 IKTVNI
+749 
-755 TGEKSNT
+755 
-762 DQDNIV
+762 
-768 KPGDTFDYTIVLTNS
+768 LTNS

-800 EITGTTPTSEGEN
+800 EITGTTPT
-813 ATVTVTGNHVDF
+813 ATVTGNHIDF
-825 GNVEVTPGT
+825 GNVTVAPGT

-852 KNVAKVDGKD
+852 KNVALVDGKN

-879 KGNNDTDG
+879 KENNDTDG
-887 KVKAGDVVTYTINLS
+887 KVKAGDVVTYTIKLS

-918 SGVIYQE
+918 SGVIYQG

-949 TNTKQLTVTVK
+949 TNTKQLTVTVT
-960 IDKTATGRIVNTA
+960 IDKTAAGRIVNTA

-979 IHDGGLDLVKITA
+979 IHDEGLDLVKITA

-1002 KVGQEVVYTIKA
+1002 KVDQEVVYTITA

-1039 TLTAAGED
+1039 TLTEAGED
-1047 TISKTDAGLVT
+1047 TISKTDEGLVT
-1058 WNVKGLEPGAGN
+1058 WNVKGLKPGAEN

-1109 RPLITSTKTSEIISC
+1109 KPLITSTKTSEIISC

-1147 RNTGAVEKVINV
+1147 RNTGAVEKAINV
-1159 TDQIKDGLSY
+1159 TDQIKDGLRY

-1180 KTVTGATV
+1180 KVVTGATV

-1204 TLTITFTVEVNT
+1204 TLTITFTVEVKALAAN
-1216 LPEGV
+1216 E

-1229 VAVVDGADVSDEG
+1229 VAVVDGANVPDEG
-1242 GYEVLKPIISSEKTS
+1242 GYEVLKPIISSDKTS

-1278 KYIINVYNTG
+1278 KYTINVYNTG
-1288 RTSGKVTIEDTIPEG
+1288 RTSGKVTVEDTIPEG
-1303 LSYVAGSVTAKVDNT
+1303 LSYVAGSVTAKLDNT
-1318 AVSGVSVDNGKLTLT
+1318 AISGVSVDTNGKLTLT

-1346 FTAKVNTLPTGV
+1346 FTAKVNTLPAGV
-1358 YSKTIATNVATV
+1358 YGKTILTNVATV
-1370 NGTTTEDNKGE
+1370 NGTTTEDNKGKYE
-1381 YNVVKPNV
+1381 VVKPNI
-1389 ESSKSS
+1389 EPSKSS

-1410 HENDKVRYTITVENN
+1410 HENDKIRYTITVENN
-1425 GTDSDVVNVTDTI
+1425 GTDSDVVNVTDII
-1438 PAGLKYVTDS
+1438 PAGLTYVKDS
-1448 LSAKLNDNTEVKATI
+1448 LSAKLNDNTEVEATI

-1477 GKTLTITFDA
+1477 GNTLTITFDA

-1493 SGVYSKQIANNVAV
+1493 SGVYSKQIANNIAV

-1530 VVDKQKAEY
+1530 VVDKQTAEY

-1555 TAEVSISDPIPEGT
+1555 TSEVNISDQIPEGT
-1569 EYVPNSIT
+1569 EYVANSIK
-1577 VNGTAAADA
+1577 VNGTSVADA

-1595 YTGTLTKQ
+1595 YTGSLSKQ

-1618 AIGTL
+1618 AIGTV
-1623 ITNKANINNEEKQAT
+1623 ITNKANINGEEKQAT
-1638 TKVVKR
+1638 TKVVKK
-1644 VTVGT
+1644 VTVET
-1649 ESTKVTPID
+1649 ESSKVTPID

-1676 DLRTASQKLAD
+1676 DLRTAAQKLAD

-1728 TANGGT
+1728 TANDGT

-1769 DYIRGVHS
+1769 DYISGVHS
-1777 SDNADSGF
+1777 SDNRNSSY
-1785 TNNVKDKIVKQAK
+1785 TNNVKDEIVKQAK
-1798 ALKTLVGAKGKVYS
+1798 ALKTLVGTKGKVYS

-1835 LDVTKS
+1835 LEVTKS

-1867 ASFSDISKLITV
+1867 ASFSDISKLLTV
-1879 KNGEIRGNRK
+1879 EKGEIRGNSK

-1911 EPDKNYGWDGEKW
+1911 EPDTYKAWNGGWV
-1924 AEVEREPSESSV
+1924 EVEREPSERSV
-1936 SVDTGYKGVCITEEH
+1936 SVDTGYEGVCITEEH
-1951 QELYNG
+1951 QELFNG

-1963 IKTADEKQ
+1963 IKTADGKQ

-1986 KISTEGIPMNV
+1986 KISTEGTPMNV
-1997 NSVETAFDKIL
+1997 DSVETAFDKIL
-2008 HDISTTSKIYTVEEG
+2008 HDISTTSNTYTVEEG

-2055 AGVNGLVYKEGEG
+2055 VGVNGLVYKEGEG

-2078 LTNKLSLEYKVD
+2078 LTNKLSLEYKVY

>member
-1 MAEKFKMPNKK
+1 MAMNFKKPSKK
-12 TTIIIGIIIA
+12 TAIIT
-22 ILAIVAVT
+22 IVAVIILLAIAIT
-30 GTVVFLKDRGSTE
+30 GTVVFLRDRGTTE
-43 AADLESEQ
+43 AADLETEQ
-51 VSRDTTGTSTQNDQQ
+51 VDRQ
-66 VSQNEGTPQGETA
+66 VSQDEQTPNTGVELESVQPETPNEAAEQTDTQNQGTAEGTR
-79 QNNEQT
+79 
-85 TSEQNQNNGVA
+85 
-96 QNDNNQATGT
+96 TGT
-106 VNAGTTG
+106 TANAGTTNAG
-113 TTTTTGTAGNTGTT
+113 TTTGTNAGATRTQTG
-127 TTTDNIQETTISRTE
+127 TTTDNIQETTITRTE
-142 EVQIPERKTMEG
+142 SIEIPERQVSEG
-154 HYVGWTPMQVNAD
+154 HYVGWTPIDIEAELASAKINAK
-167 INYAKNIVAQPDNL
+167 YDNL
-181 EIHKVAKTATGENLV
+181 EIKKVAKTATGENLV

-218 IEIKDNI
+218 IEIKDKI
-225 PTMTEYKSGS
+225 PAMTEYKSGS
-235 VDNNGEEVKETTGN
+235 IDNNGEEIKEATGK

-259 KVGEEKVVSFKVTV
+259 KAGEEKVVSFKVTV
-273 AKNATGTIENVAFVN
+273 AQNATGTIENIAVVN
-288 GESTKPVETAVV
+288 GESTDPAKTAVV
-300 TATKTAT
+300 TASKTAT
-307 IEGKEEGEPA
+307 IEGKEEGQPA

-328 VVNTEDIAGSAN
+328 VVNTGDIAGKAN

-363 TATKVMEGT
+363 TATKVIEGT
-372 VISVPGKGEG
+372 TIDVPAKGEG

-394 GAIKNIATVGEEKP
+394 GAIKNIAIVGTEEQEATVD
-408 ETTVNTVNIT
+408 TVNIT
-418 GEKSNTDTDD
+418 AEKANTDQDN

-452 TVTDEVPEGLK
+452 KVTDEVPEGLK
-463 VTGTNPTTAT
+463 VTKTNPTTAKVE
-473 LDGRKVDFGD
+473 GR
-483 VTVAPGT
+483 
-490 PVTLTISVEVE
+490 
-501 ATATGDIKNVGKV
+501 N
-514 DGKDVEDPETIK
+514 
-526 TVNITAEKANNED
+526 
-539 DNKVKPGDTFDYTI
+539 
-553 TLTNN
+553 
-558 GNTTGTAT
+558 
-566 VTDEVPEGLKVTGT
+566 
-580 NPTTAT
+580 
-586 VDGRKVDFGDVEV
+586 VDFGDVEV

-610 VEVEATAT
+610 VKVKDGAT

-632 EDPETIKTVNITAE
+632 K
-646 KANNEDDNKVKPGD
+646 
-660 TFDYTITLTNN
+660 
-671 GNTTG
+671 
-676 TATVTDEVPEGLKV
+676 
-690 TGTNPTATVEGR
+690 
-702 KVDFGDVEVAPGTPV
+702 
-717 TLTIS
+717 
-722 VEVEATAT
+722 
-730 GDIKN
+730 
-735 VGKVDGKDVEDPET
+735 DPET

-762 DQDNIV
+762 DIDNKV

-800 EITGTTPTSEGEN
+800 EITGTTPTPT
-813 ATVTVTGNHVDF
+813 ATVTGNHIDF
-825 GNVEVTPGT
+825 GNVTVAPGT

-852 KNVAKVDGKD
+852 KNVALVDGKN

-879 KGNNDTDG
+879 KENNDTDG
-887 KVKAGDVVTYTINLS
+887 KVKAGDVVTYTIKLS

-949 TNTKQLTVTVK
+949 TNTKQLTVTVT
-960 IDKTATGRIVNTA
+960 IDKTAAGRIVNRA

-1002 KVGQEVVYTIKA
+1002 KVGQEVVYTITA

-1039 TLTAAGED
+1039 TLTEAGED
-1047 TISKTDAGLVT
+1047 TISKTDEGLVT
-1058 WNVKGLEPGAGN
+1058 WNVKGLKPGAEN

-1109 RPLITSTKTSEIISC
+1109 KPLITSTKTSEIISC

-1147 RNTGAVEKVINV
+1147 RNTGAVEKAINV
-1159 TDQIKDGLSY
+1159 TDQIKDGLRY

-1180 KTVTGATV
+1180 KVVTGATV

-1204 TLTITFTVEVNT
+1204 TLTITFTVEVKALAAN
-1216 LPEGV
+1216 E

-1229 VAVVDGADVSDEG
+1229 VAVVDGANVPDEG
-1242 GYEVLKPIISSEKTS
+1242 GYEVLKPIISSDKTS

-1278 KYIINVYNTG
+1278 KYTINVYNTG
-1288 RTSGKVTIEDTIPEG
+1288 RTSGKVTVEDTIPEG

-1318 AVSGVSVDNGKLTLT
+1318 AISGVSVDTNGKLTLT

-1346 FTAKVNTLPTGV
+1346 FTAKVNTLPAGV
-1358 YSKTIATNVATV
+1358 YGKTILTNVATV
-1370 NGTTTEDNKGE
+1370 NGTTTEDNKGKYE
-1381 YNVVKPNV
+1381 VVKPNI
-1389 ESSKSS
+1389 EPSKSS

-1410 HENDKVRYTITVENN
+1410 HENDKIRYTITVENN

-1438 PAGLKYVTDS
+1438 PTGLKYVTDS
-1448 LSAKLNDNTEVKATI
+1448 LSAKLNDNTEVEATI

-1477 GKTLTITFDA
+1477 GNTLTITFDA

-1493 SGVYSKQIANNVAV
+1493 SGVYSKQIANNIAV

-1530 VVDKQKAEY
+1530 VVDKQTAEY

-1555 TAEVSISDPIPEGT
+1555 TSEVNISDQIPEGT
-1569 EYVPNSIT
+1569 EYVANSIK
-1577 VNGTAAADA
+1577 VNGTSVADA

-1595 YTGTLTKQ
+1595 YTGSLSKQ

-1618 AIGTL
+1618 AIGTV
-1623 ITNKANINNEEKQAT
+1623 ITNKANINGEEKQAT
-1638 TKVVKR
+1638 TKVVKK
-1644 VTVGT
+1644 VTVET
-1649 ESTKVTPID
+1649 ESSKVTPID

-1676 DLRTASQKLAD
+1676 DLRTAAQKLAD

-1785 TNNVKDKIVKQAK
+1785 TNNVKDEIVKQAK
-1798 ALKTLVGAKGKVYS
+1798 ALKTLVGTKGKVYS

-1835 LDVTKS
+1835 LEVTKS

-1879 KNGEIRGNRK
+1879 KNGEIRGNSK
-1889 RKARWSNVKI
+1889 KKARWSNVKI

-1911 EPDKNYGWDGEKW
+1911 EPDTYKAWNGGWV
-1924 AEVEREPSESSV
+1924 EVEREPSESSV
-1936 SVDTGYKGVCITEEH
+1936 SVDTGYEGVCITEEH
-1951 QELYNG
+1951 QELFNG

-1963 IKTADEKQ
+1963 IKTADGKQ

-1986 KISTEGIPMNV
+1986 KISTEGTPMNV
-1997 NSVETAFDKIL
+1997 DSVETAFDKIL
-2008 HDISTTSKIYTVEEG
+2008 HDISTTSNTYTVEEG

-2055 AGVNGLVYKEGEG
+2055 VGVNGLVYKEGEG

-2078 LTNKLSLEYKVD
+2078 LTNKLSLEYKVN

>member
-1 MAEKFKMPNKK
+1 MAMNFKKPSKK
-12 TTIIIGIIIA
+12 TAII
-22 ILAIVAVT
+22 AIVAVIILLAIAIT
-30 GTVVFLKDRGSTE
+30 GTVVFLRDRGTTE
-43 AADLESEQ
+43 AADLDTEQ
-51 VSRDTTGTSTQNDQQ
+51 VDRQ
-66 VSQNEGTPQGETA
+66 VSQDEQTPNTGAESETVQPETPNEAAEQTDTQNQGTAEGTQTETTA
-79 QNNEQT
+79 
-85 TSEQNQNNGVA
+85 
-96 QNDNNQATGT
+96 
-106 VNAGTTG
+106 NAGTT
-113 TTTTTGTAGNTGTT
+113 TGTT
-127 TTTDNIQETTISRTE
+127 AGATRPQTGTTTDNIQETTITRTE
-142 EVQIPERKTMEG
+142 SIEIPERQVSEG
-154 HYVGWTPMQVNAD
+154 HYVGWTPIDIEAELASAKINAK
-167 INYAKNIVAQPDNL
+167 YDNL
-181 EIHKVAKTATGENLV
+181 EIKKVAKTATGENLV

-218 IEIKDNI
+218 IEIKDKI
-225 PTMTEYKSGS
+225 PAMTEYKSGS
-235 VDNNGEEVKETTGN
+235 IDNNGEEIKEATGK

-259 KVGEEKVVSFKVTV
+259 KAGEEKVVSFKVTV
-273 AKNATGTIENVAFVN
+273 AENATGTIENVAIVN
-288 GESTKPVETAVV
+288 GESTEPAKTAVV
-300 TATKTAT
+300 TASKTAT
-307 IEGKEEGEPA
+307 IEGKEKGQPA

-328 VVNTEDIAGSAN
+328 VVNTEDIAGKAN

-363 TATKVMEGT
+363 TATKVIEGT
-372 VISVPGKGEG
+372 TIDVPAKGEG

-394 GAIKNIATVGEEKP
+394 GAIKNIAIVGTEEQEATVD
-408 ETTVNTVNIT
+408 TVNIT
-418 GEKSNTDTDD
+418 AEKANTDQDN

-452 TVTDEVPEGLK
+452 KVTDEVPEGLK
-463 VTGTNPTTAT
+463 VTGTNPTTAKVE
-473 LDGRKVDFGD
+473 GRKVDFGD

-501 ATATGDIKNVGKV
+501 AG
-514 DGKDVEDPETIK
+514 
-526 TVNITAEKANNED
+526 
-539 DNKVKPGDTFDYTI
+539 
-553 TLTNN
+553 
-558 GNTTGTAT
+558 
-566 VTDEVPEGLKVTGT
+566 
-580 NPTTAT
+580 
-586 VDGRKVDFGDVEV
+586 
-599 APGTP
+599 
-604 VTLTIS
+604 
-610 VEVEATAT
+610 
-618 GDIKNVGKVDGKDV
+618 
-632 EDPETIKTVNITAE
+632 
-646 KANNEDDNKVKPGD
+646 
-660 TFDYTITLTNN
+660 
-671 GNTTG
+671 
-676 TATVTDEVPEGLKV
+676 
-690 TGTNPTATVEGR
+690 
-702 KVDFGDVEVAPGTPV
+702 
-717 TLTIS
+717 
-722 VEVEATAT
+722 AT

-762 DQDNIV
+762 DQDNVV
-768 KPGDTFDYTIVLTNS
+768 KPGDTFDYTIVLTNN

-800 EITGTTPTSEGEN
+800 EIKGTTPT
-813 ATVTVTGNHVDF
+813 ATVTGNHVDF
-825 GNVEVTPGT
+825 GNVTVAPGT

-839 ISVKVKATATGTF
+839 INVKVKSTATGTF
-852 KNVAKVDGKD
+852 KNVALVDGKN

-879 KGNNDTDG
+879 KENNDTDG
-887 KVKAGDVVTYTINLS
+887 KVKAGDVVTYTIKLS

-949 TNTKQLTVTVK
+949 TNTKQLTVTVT
-960 IDKTATGRIVNTA
+960 IDKTAAGRIVNRA

-1002 KVGQEVVYTIKA
+1002 KVGQEVVYTITA

-1047 TISKTDAGLVT
+1047 TISKTDDGLVT
-1058 WNVKGLEPGAGN
+1058 WNVKGLEPGVEN

-1109 RPLITSTKTSEIISC
+1109 KPLITSTKTSEIISC

-1159 TDQIKDGLSY
+1159 TDQIKDGLRY

-1180 KTVTGATV
+1180 KAVTGATV

-1204 TLTITFTVEVNT
+1204 TLTITFTVEVKALAAN
-1216 LPEGV
+1216 E

-1229 VAVVDGADVSDEG
+1229 VAVVDGANVPDEG
-1242 GYEVLKPIISSEKTS
+1242 GYEVLKPIISSDKTS

-1278 KYIINVYNTG
+1278 KYTINVYNTG
-1288 RTSGKVTIEDTIPEG
+1288 RTSGKVTVEDTIPEG

-1318 AVSGVSVDNGKLTLT
+1318 AISGVSVDTNGKLTLT

-1346 FTAKVNTLPTGV
+1346 FTAKVNTLPEDV
-1358 YSKTIATNVATV
+1358 YSKTILTNVATV
-1370 NGTTTEDNKGE
+1370 NGTTTEDNKGKYE
-1381 YNVVKPNV
+1381 VVKPNI
-1389 ESSKSS
+1389 EPSKSS

-1410 HENDKVRYTITVENN
+1410 HENDKIRYTITVENN

-1438 PAGLKYVTDS
+1438 PTGLKYVTDS
-1448 LSAKLNDNTEVKATI
+1448 LSAKLNDNTEVEAAI

-1487 TVDTLE
+1487 TVDPLE
-1493 SGVYSKQIANNVAV
+1493 SGVYSKQIANNIAV

-1530 VVDKQKAEY
+1530 VVDKQTAEY

-1555 TAEVSISDPIPEGT
+1555 TSEVNISDQIPEGT
-1569 EYVPNSIT
+1569 EYVANSIK
-1577 VNGTAAADA
+1577 VNGTSVADA

-1618 AIGTL
+1618 AIGTV
-1623 ITNKANINNEEKQAT
+1623 ITNKANINGEEKQAT
-1638 TKVVKR
+1638 TKVVKK
-1644 VTVGT
+1644 VTVET
-1649 ESTKVTPID
+1649 ESSKVTPID

-1676 DLRTASQKLAD
+1676 DLRTAAQKLAD

-1728 TANGGT
+1728 TANDGT

-1769 DYIRGVHS
+1769 DYISGVHS
-1777 SDNADSGF
+1777 SDNRDSSY
-1785 TNNVKDKIVKQAK
+1785 TNNVKDEIVKQAE
-1798 ALKTLVGAKGKVYS
+1798 ALKTLVGTKGKVYS
-1812 IGLGLDNLSTTN
+1812 IGLGLGNLSTTN

-1829 ECTLTS
+1829 ECTTTDLN
-1835 LDVTKS
+1835 VTKT
-1841 FDTENHTFTITIA
+1841 FDTESHTFTITIE

-1867 ASFSDISKLITV
+1867 ASFSDISKLLTV
-1879 KNGEIRGNRK
+1879 EKGEIRGNSK

-1911 EPDKNYGWDGEKW
+1911 EPDTYKAWNGGWV
-1924 AEVEREPSESSV
+1924 EVEREPSERSV
-1936 SVDTGYKGVCITEEH
+1936 SVDTGYEGVCITEEH
-1951 QELYNG
+1951 QELFNG

-1963 IKTADEKQ
+1963 IKTADGKQ

-1986 KISTEGIPMNV
+1986 KISTEGTPMNV
-1997 NSVETAFDKIL
+1997 DSVETAFDKIL
-2008 HDISTTSKIYTVEEG
+2008 HDISTTSNTYTVEEG

-2055 AGVNGLVYKEGEG
+2055 VGVNGLVYKEGEG

-2078 LTNKLSLEYKVD
+2078 LTNKLSLEYKVY

>member
-1 MAEKFKMPNKK
+1 MAMNFKKPSKK
-12 TTIIIGIIIA
+12 TAII
-22 ILAIVAVT
+22 AIVAVIILLAIAIT
-30 GTVVFLKDRGSTE
+30 GTVVFLRDRGTTE
-43 AADLESEQ
+43 AADLDTEQ
-51 VSRDTTGTSTQNDQQ
+51 VDRQ
-66 VSQNEGTPQGETA
+66 VSQDEQTPNTGAESETVQPETPNEAAEQTDTQNQGTAEGTQTETTA
-79 QNNEQT
+79 
-85 TSEQNQNNGVA
+85 
-96 QNDNNQATGT
+96 
-106 VNAGTTG
+106 NAGTT
-113 TTTTTGTAGNTGTT
+113 TGTT
-127 TTTDNIQETTISRTE
+127 AGATRPQTGTTTDNIQETTITRTE
-142 EVQIPERKTMEG
+142 SIEIPERQVSEG
-154 HYVGWTPMQVNAD
+154 HYVGWTPIDIEAELASAKINAK
-167 INYAKNIVAQPDNL
+167 YDNL
-181 EIHKVAKTATGENLV
+181 EIKKVAKTATGENLV

-218 IEIKDNI
+218 IEIKDKI
-225 PTMTEYKSGS
+225 PAMTEYKSGS
-235 VDNNGEEVKETTGN
+235 IDNNGEEIKEATGK

-259 KVGEEKVVSFKVTV
+259 KAGEEKVVSFKVTV
-273 AKNATGTIENVAFVN
+273 AENATGTIENVAIVN
-288 GESTKPVETAVV
+288 GESTEPAKTAVV
-300 TATKTAT
+300 TASKTAT
-307 IEGKEEGEPA
+307 IEGKEKGQPA

-328 VVNTEDIAGSAN
+328 VVNTEDIAGKAN

-363 TATKVMEGT
+363 TATKVIEGT
-372 VISVPGKGEG
+372 TIDVPAKGEG

-394 GAIKNIATVGEEKP
+394 GAIKNIAIVGTEEQEATVD
-408 ETTVNTVNIT
+408 TVNIT
-418 GEKSNTDTDD
+418 AEKANTDQDNE
-428 VVKPGDTFDYT
+428 VKPGDTFDYT

-452 TVTDEVPEGLK
+452 KVTDEVPEGLK
-463 VTGTNPTTAT
+463 VTGTNPTTAKVE
-473 LDGRKVDFGD
+473 GRKVDFGD

-501 ATATGDIKNVGKV
+501 AGATGDIKNVGKVDGKDIEDPETIKTVNITAEKSNNEDDNKVKPGDTFDYTIVLTNSGNTTGTAKVTDEVPEGLKVTRTNPTTAKVEGRKVDFGDVAVAPGTPVTLTISVEVEAGATGDIHNVGKV

-526 TVNITAEKANNED
+526 TVNITAEK
-539 DNKVKPGDTFDYTI
+539 
-553 TLTNN
+553 
-558 GNTTGTAT
+558 
-566 VTDEVPEGLKVTGT
+566 
-580 NPTTAT
+580 
-586 VDGRKVDFGDVEV
+586 
-599 APGTP
+599 
-604 VTLTIS
+604 
-610 VEVEATAT
+610 
-618 GDIKNVGKVDGKDV
+618 
-632 EDPETIKTVNITAE
+632 
-646 KANNEDDNKVKPGD
+646 
-660 TFDYTITLTNN
+660 
-671 GNTTG
+671 
-676 TATVTDEVPEGLKV
+676 
-690 TGTNPTATVEGR
+690 
-702 KVDFGDVEVAPGTPV
+702 
-717 TLTIS
+717 
-722 VEVEATAT
+722 
-730 GDIKN
+730 
-735 VGKVDGKDVEDPET
+735 
-749 IKTVNI
+749 
-755 TGEKSNT
+755 SNT
-762 DQDNIV
+762 DQDNVV

-800 EITGTTPTSEGEN
+800 EIKGTTPT
-813 ATVTVTGNHVDF
+813 ATVTGNHVDF
-825 GNVEVTPGT
+825 GNVTVAPGT

-839 ISVKVKATATGTF
+839 INVKVKSTATGTF
-852 KNVAKVDGKD
+852 KNVALVDGKN

-879 KGNNDTDG
+879 KENNDTDG
-887 KVKAGDVVTYTINLS
+887 KVKAGDVVTYTIKLS

-949 TNTKQLTVTVK
+949 TNTKQLTVTVT
-960 IDKTATGRIVNTA
+960 IDKTAAGRIVNRA

-1002 KVGQEVVYTIKA
+1002 KVGQEVVYTITA

-1047 TISKTDAGLVT
+1047 TISKTDDGLVT
-1058 WNVKGLEPGAGN
+1058 WNVKGLEPGVEN

-1109 RPLITSTKTSEIISC
+1109 KPLITSTKTSEIISC

-1159 TDQIKDGLSY
+1159 TDQIKDGLRY

-1180 KTVTGATV
+1180 KAVTGATV

-1204 TLTITFTVEVNT
+1204 TLTITFTVEVKALAAN
-1216 LPEGV
+1216 E

-1229 VAVVDGADVSDEG
+1229 VAVVDGANVPDEG
-1242 GYEVLKPIISSEKTS
+1242 GYEVLKPIISSDKTS

-1278 KYIINVYNTG
+1278 KYTINVYNTG
-1288 RTSGKVTIEDTIPEG
+1288 RTSGKVTVEDTIPEG

-1318 AVSGVSVDNGKLTLT
+1318 AISGVSVDTNGKLTLT

-1346 FTAKVNTLPTGV
+1346 FTAKVNTLPEDV
-1358 YSKTIATNVATV
+1358 YSKTILTNVATV
-1370 NGTTTEDNKGE
+1370 NGTTTEDNKGKYE
-1381 YNVVKPNV
+1381 VVKPNI
-1389 ESSKSS
+1389 EPSKSS

-1410 HENDKVRYTITVENN
+1410 HENDKIRYTITVENN

-1438 PAGLKYVTDS
+1438 PTGLKYVTDS
-1448 LSAKLNDNTEVKATI
+1448 LSAKLNDNTEVEAAI

-1487 TVDTLE
+1487 TVDPLE
-1493 SGVYSKQIANNVAV
+1493 SGVYSKQIANNIAV

-1530 VVDKQKAEY
+1530 VVDKQTAEY

-1555 TAEVSISDPIPEGT
+1555 TSEVNISDQIPEGT
-1569 EYVPNSIT
+1569 EYVANSIK
-1577 VNGTAAADA
+1577 VNGTSVADA

-1618 AIGTL
+1618 AIGTV
-1623 ITNKANINNEEKQAT
+1623 ITNKANINGEEKQAT
-1638 TKVVKR
+1638 TKVVKK
-1644 VTVGT
+1644 VTVET
-1649 ESTKVTPID
+1649 ESSKVTPID

-1676 DLRTASQKLAD
+1676 DLRTAAQKLAD

-1785 TNNVKDKIVKQAK
+1785 TNNVKDEIVKQAK
-1798 ALKTLVGAKGKVYS
+1798 ALKTLVGTKGKVYS

-1835 LDVTKS
+1835 LEVTKS

-1879 KNGEIRGNRK
+1879 KNGEIRGNSK
-1889 RKARWSNVKI
+1889 KKARWSNVKI

-1911 EPDKNYGWDGEKW
+1911 EPDTYKAWNGGWV
-1924 AEVEREPSESSV
+1924 EVEREPSERSV
-1936 SVDTGYKGVCITEEH
+1936 SVDTGYEGVCITEEH
-1951 QELYNG
+1951 QELFNG

-1963 IKTADEKQ
+1963 IKTADGKQ

-1986 KISTEGIPMNV
+1986 KISTEGTPMNV
-1997 NSVETAFDKIL
+1997 DSVETAFDKIL
-2008 HDISTTSKIYTVEEG
+2008 HDISTTSNTYTVEEG

-2055 AGVNGLVYKEGEG
+2055 VGVNGLVYKEGEG

-2078 LTNKLSLEYKVD
+2078 LTNKLSLEYKVY